1 MKKKIYPMLFVAAL
15 SLSACTEVLEP
26 NVDYGGNTFIN
37 DYSALVDAVNNLNK
51 TLQERFDALNQLL
64 KSNMV
69 DIKLAIDSNT
79 GAIKVL
85 SEKTEQGLKDVNT
98 SIFNG
103 FTTLSGKIDE
113 QGKSIVVAMNN
124 NGELL
129 RLQIDETGKL
139 LSTSLLNS
147 TDAIVKAI
155 NDQTKSLEERFAIL
169 DASLKAGFTDVKV
182 SVDKNTGAITLLDKN
197 TNASLEKINGSL
209 TNGFKLLK
217 EQISTTGN
225 DVIYA
230 LDNNGNLLRVEL
242 GKQQEALSA
251 TIVGQTTKLIAAIN
265 DQTSTLDKRIE
276 ALSTV
281 VETGLKNVVIS
292 VDKNT
297 GAITLLDKNTQ
308 ASLNGINV
316 SLGKIDGTLISGFQA
331 IKTEISDTGGKII
344 TALNSNGNLLR
355 LELDKQQKLLS
366 ATIVTQT
373 DKLAQAINDQT
384 ASLSSRFE
392 ALTTA
397 LSTGLA
403 DIKVEID
410 KNTGA
415 IKTLDIHTQASL
427 GTLNTTILNGFKK
440 LNETV
445 DNKGK
450 KIVTAIGT
458 QTAAIGTQT
467 EAIKKQGELLRM
479 TITTSGKL
487 IAAEIV
493 GSINTLNFILASQ
506 NVLLSSKLDAINT
519 TIFSGLAKVTAQES
533 NINKTLDLRLTAI
546 DTQLKGTN
554 TELQNANAQLK
565 TLNTT
570 LKTLNGNLVSG
581 FTTVENSINKM
592 SGELSVKLADNK
604 TAIVNMEGS
613 MKDNLKSLKD
623 AVDKQGGDIVTA
635 IDKNGVVVAAA
646 IDNNGKVISEA
657 ITTQGGEIKGAINNN
672 TEQIGLKIVGVV
684 DAITK
689 QTADLNQAI
698 KDGTASV
705 VASNGEL
712 KTAIEKAIKSLEN
725 KQDANAKTQI
735 DLLKKMLADNGIYK
749 NPGDNSSIYVDPRL
763 WAAIQYTDLG
773 GVIANM
779 LTVAEEPSLTYSAAY
794 AIRNNELE
802 NVATM
807 VWAEK
812 IGKGSA
818 TLAAGTLQPMDLANG
833 KQVIRVTKVISSIT
847 YRFTSRSTSFD
858 RKIVK
863 INYIDSEGKL
873 AITPNSMDVTKTFK
887 TYNNGIITSL
897 VKCNIYLEPNGTV
910 TSIPE
915 YTWPE

>member
-209 TNGFKLLK
+209 TDGFKLLK

-251 TIVGQTTKLIAAIN
+251 TIVGQTAKLIAAIN
-265 DQTSTLDKRIE
+265 DQTSTLDKRIK

-281 VETGLKNVVIS
+281 VETGLKNVVVS

-308 ASLNGINV
+308 VSLNGINM

-331 IKTEISDTGGKII
+331 IKTEISTTGGNII
-344 TALNSNGNLLR
+344 TALDKNGNLLR

-373 DKLAQAINDQT
+373 NKLAKAINDQT
-384 ASLSSRFE
+384 ASLSSRFK
-392 ALTTA
+392 ALTIA
-397 LSTGLA
+397 LSTGLVG
-403 DIKVEID
+403 IMLEID

-415 IKTLDIHTQASL
+415 IKTLDTNTQASL
-427 GTLNTTILNGFKK
+427 GTLNTTILNGFNK

-445 DNKGK
+445 DDKGN

-458 QTAAIGTQT
+458 QTDAIGTQT
-467 EAIKKQGELLRM
+467 EAIKKQGKLLRM
-479 TITTSGKL
+479 TITKSGKL

-493 GSINTLNFILASQ
+493 GSIDTLNATLASQ
-506 NVLLSSKLDAINT
+506 NTLLESKLNAINT
-519 TIFSGLAKVTAQES
+519 AISSGLAKVTAEERR
-533 NINKTLDLRLTAI
+533 IGRTLLFGLTAI
-546 DTQLKGTN
+546 NIQLQGTN
-554 TELQNANAQLK
+554 TELQNTNAQLK

-570 LKTLNGNLVSG
+570 LKKLNKNLVSG
-581 FTTVENSINKM
+581 FKTVANSINNM
-592 SGELSVKLADNK
+592 SGELSVKLADNT

-613 MKDNLKSLKD
+613 MKNNLKSLKD

-635 IDKNGVVVAAA
+635 IGKNGEVVVAA
-646 IDNNGKVISEA
+646 IDKNGDVISTA
-657 ITTQGGEIKGAINNN
+657 IG
-672 TEQIGLKIVGVV
+672 GVV

-689 QTADLNQAI
+689 QTADLNKAI
-698 KDGTASV
+698 TDGTASV
-705 VASNGEL
+705 VASNGKL
-712 KTAIEKAIKSLEN
+712 KTAIEDAIKSLEN

-749 NPGDNSSIYVDPRL
+749 IPGDNSSIYVDPRL
-763 WAAIQYTDLG
+763 WEAIQYTDLG

-779 LTVAEEPSLTYSAAY
+779 LAVAEEPSLYYSAAY
-794 AIRNNELE
+794 AIRDNELE
-802 NVATM
+802 NVSTM
-807 VWAEK
+807 ITFEK
-812 IGKGSA
+812 TGNGPA

-833 KQVIRVTKVISSIT
+833 KQVIRVTKVIPYIT
-847 YRFTSRSTSFD
+847 YRFTSSD
-858 RKIVK
+858 KKIVR
-863 INYIDSEGKL
+863 INYIDSNGKL
-873 AITPNSMDVTKTFK
+873 AMNSYDTEVTKTFV
-887 TYNNGIITSL
+887 TYANGIITSL
-897 VKCNIYLEPNGTV
+897 VKCNIYLEPNATV

>member
-64 KSNMV
+64 KGNMV

-209 TNGFKLLK
+209 TDGFKLLK

-265 DQTSTLDKRIE
+265 DQTSTLAKRIE

-281 VETGLKNVVIS
+281 VETGLKNVVVS

-297 GAITLLDKNTQ
+297 GAITLLDTNTQ
-308 ASLNGINV
+308 VSLNGINM
-316 SLGKIDGTLISGFQA
+316 SLGKIDGTLVSGFQA
-331 IKTEISDTGGKII
+331 IKTEISTTGGNII
-344 TALNSNGNLLR
+344 TALDKNGNLLR

-373 DKLAQAINDQT
+373 NKLAKAINDQT
-384 ASLSSRFE
+384 ASLSSRFK
-392 ALTTA
+392 ALTFA
-397 LSTGLA
+397 LSTGLVG
-403 DIKVEID
+403 IMLEID

-415 IKTLDIHTQASL
+415 IKTLDTNTQASL
-427 GTLNTTILNGFKK
+427 GTLNTTILNGFNK

-445 DNKGK
+445 DDKGN

-458 QTAAIGTQT
+458 QTDAIGTQT
-467 EAIKKQGELLRM
+467 EAIKKQGKLLRM
-479 TITTSGKL
+479 TITKSGKL

-493 GSINTLNFILASQ
+493 GSIDTLNATLASQ
-506 NVLLSSKLDAINT
+506 NTLLESKLDAINT
-519 TIFSGLAKVTAQES
+519 AISSGLAKVTAEERR
-533 NINKTLDLRLTAI
+533 IGRTLLFGLTAI
-546 DTQLKGTN
+546 NIQLQGTN
-554 TELQNANAQLK
+554 TELQNTNAQLK

-570 LKTLNGNLVSG
+570 LKKLNKNLVSG
-581 FTTVENSINKM
+581 FKTVANSINNM
-592 SGELSVKLADNK
+592 SGELSVKLADNT

-613 MKDNLKSLKD
+613 MKNNLKSLKD

-635 IDKNGVVVAAA
+635 IGKNGEVVVAA
-646 IDNNGKVISEA
+646 IDKNGNVISTA
-657 ITTQGGEIKGAINNN
+657 IG
-672 TEQIGLKIVGVV
+672 GVV

-689 QTADLNQAI
+689 QTADLNKAI
-698 KDGTASV
+698 TDGTASV
-705 VASNGEL
+705 VASNGKL
-712 KTAIEKAIKSLEN
+712 KTAIEDAIKSLEN

-749 NPGDNSSIYVDPRL
+749 NPADNSSIYVDPSL
-763 WAAIQYTDLG
+763 WEAIQYTDLG

-779 LTVAEEPSLTYSAAY
+779 LTVAEEPSLYYSAAY
-794 AIRNNELE
+794 AIRDNELE
-802 NVATM
+802 NQSTM
-807 VWAEK
+807 ITFEK
-812 IGKGSA
+812 IGNGPA

-833 KQVIRVTKVISSIT
+833 KQVIRVTKVIPYIT
-847 YRFTSRSTSFD
+847 YRFTSSD
-858 RKIVK
+858 KKIVR
-863 INYIDSEGKL
+863 INYIDSNGKL
-873 AITPNSMDVTKTFK
+873 AMEPDAKEVTKTFV
-887 TYNNGIITSL
+887 TYANGIITPV
-897 VKCNIYLEPNGTV
+897 VKCNIYLEPNATV

>member
-64 KSNMV
+64 KGNMV

-209 TNGFKLLK
+209 TDGFKLLK

-265 DQTSTLDKRIE
+265 DQTSTLDKRIK

-281 VETGLKNVVIS
+281 VETGLKNVVVS

-297 GAITLLDKNTQ
+297 GAITLLDTNTQ
-308 ASLNGINV
+308 VSLNGINM

-331 IKTEISDTGGKII
+331 IKTEISTTGGNII
-344 TALNSNGNLLR
+344 TALDKNGNLLR

-373 DKLAQAINDQT
+373 NKLAKAINDQT
-384 ASLSSRFE
+384 ASLSSRFK
-392 ALTTA
+392 ALTLA
-397 LSTGLA
+397 LSTGLVG
-403 DIKVEID
+403 IMVEIN

-415 IKTLDIHTQASL
+415 IKTLDTHTQASL
-427 GTLNTTILNGFKK
+427 GTLNTTILNGFNK

-445 DNKGK
+445 DDKGN

-458 QTAAIGTQT
+458 QTDAIGTQT
-467 EAIKKQGELLRM
+467 EAIKKQGKLLRM
-479 TITTSGKL
+479 TITKSGKL

-493 GSINTLNFILASQ
+493 GSIDTLNATLESQ
-506 NVLLSSKLDAINT
+506 NALLESKLEAINT
-519 TIFSGLAKVTAQES
+519 AISSGLAKVTAQERR
-533 NINKTLDLRLTAI
+533 INRTLDLRLTAI
-546 DTQLKGTN
+546 DTQLQGTN

-565 TLNTT
+565 KLNTT
-570 LKTLNGNLVSG
+570 LKKLNKNLVSG
-581 FTTVENSINKM
+581 FKTVANSINKM
-592 SGELSVKLADNK
+592 SGELSVKLADNT

-635 IDKNGVVVAAA
+635 IGKNGEVVATAIDKNG
-646 IDNNGKVISEA
+646 NVISTA
-657 ITTQGGEIKGAINNN
+657 IG
-672 TEQIGLKIVGVV
+672 GVV

-689 QTADLNQAI
+689 QTADLNKAI
-698 KDGTASV
+698 TDGTASV
-705 VASNGEL
+705 VASNGKL
-712 KTAIEKAIKSLEN
+712 KTAIEDAIKSLEN

-749 NPGDNSSIYVDPRL
+749 IPGDNSSIYVDPRL
-763 WAAIQYTDLG
+763 WEAIQYTDLG

-779 LTVAEEPSLTYSAAY
+779 LTVAEEPSLTYSAVY
-794 AIRNNELE
+794 AIRDNEWE
-802 NVATM
+802 NASTM

-812 IGKGSA
+812 TGNGPA

-833 KQVIRVTKVISSIT
+833 KQVIRVTKVIPYVT
-847 YRFTSRSTSFD
+847 YRFTSFD
-858 RKIVK
+858 RKIK
-863 INYIDSEGKL
+863 SIFYIDSDGKL
-873 AITPNSMDVTKTFK
+873 MKMTSAMDVTMTFR
-887 TYNNGIITSL
+887 TYNNGIITSP
-897 VKCNIYLEPNGTV
+897 VKCNIYLEPNATV
-910 TSIPE
+910 TIMPQ

>member
-64 KSNMV
+64 KGNMV

-209 TNGFKLLK
+209 TDGFKLLK

-265 DQTSTLDKRIE
+265 DQTSTLDKRIK

-281 VETGLKNVVIS
+281 VETGLKNVVVS

-308 ASLNGINV
+308 ISLNGINM

-331 IKTEISDTGGKII
+331 IKTEISTTGGNIV
-344 TALNSNGNLLR
+344 TALDKNGNLLR

-373 DKLAQAINDQT
+373 NKLAKAINDQT
-384 ASLSSRFE
+384 ASLSSRFK
-392 ALTTA
+392 ALTIA
-397 LSTGLA
+397 LSTGLVG
-403 DIKVEID
+403 IMLEID

-415 IKTLDIHTQASL
+415 IKTLDTHTQASL
-427 GTLNTTILNGFKK
+427 GTLNTTILNGFNK

-445 DNKGK
+445 DDKGN

-458 QTAAIGTQT
+458 QTDAIGTQT
-467 EAIKKQGELLRM
+467 EAIKKQGKLLRM
-479 TITTSGKL
+479 TITKSGKL

-493 GSINTLNFILASQ
+493 GSIDTLNATLASQ
-506 NVLLSSKLDAINT
+506 NTLLESKLNAINT
-519 TIFSGLAKVTAQES
+519 AISSGLAKVTAEERR
-533 NINKTLDLRLTAI
+533 IGRTLLFGLTAI
-546 DTQLKGTN
+546 NIQLQGTN
-554 TELQNANAQLK
+554 TELQNTNAQLK

-570 LKTLNGNLVSG
+570 LKKLNKNLVSG
-581 FTTVENSINKM
+581 FKTVANSINNM
-592 SGELSVKLADNK
+592 SGELSVKLADNT

-613 MKDNLKSLKD
+613 MKNNLKSLKD

-635 IDKNGVVVAAA
+635 IGKNGEVVVAA
-646 IDNNGKVISEA
+646 IDKNGDVISTA
-657 ITTQGGEIKGAINNN
+657 IG
-672 TEQIGLKIVGVV
+672 GVV

-689 QTADLNQAI
+689 QTADLNKAI
-698 KDGTASV
+698 TDGTASV
-705 VASNGEL
+705 VASNGKL
-712 KTAIEKAIKSLEN
+712 KTAIEDAIKSLEN

-749 NPGDNSSIYVDPRL
+749 IPGDNSSIYVDPRL
-763 WAAIQYTDLG
+763 WEAIQYTDLG

-779 LTVAEEPSLTYSAAY
+779 LAVAEEPSLYYSAAY
-794 AIRNNELE
+794 AIRDNELE
-802 NVATM
+802 NVSTM
-807 VWAEK
+807 ITFEK
-812 IGKGSA
+812 TGNGPA

-833 KQVIRVTKVISSIT
+833 KQVIRVTKVIPYIT
-847 YRFTSRSTSFD
+847 YRFTSSD
-858 RKIVK
+858 KKIVR
-863 INYIDSEGKL
+863 INYIDSNGKL
-873 AITPNSMDVTKTFK
+873 AMNSYDTEVTKTFT
-887 TYNNGIITSL
+887 TYANGIITPV
-897 VKCNIYLEPNGTV
+897 VKCNIYLEPNATV
-910 TSIPE
+910 TSIPD

>member
-209 TNGFKLLK
+209 TDGFKLLK

-265 DQTSTLDKRIE
+265 DQTSTLDKRIK

-281 VETGLKNVVIS
+281 VETGLKNVVVS

-297 GAITLLDKNTQ
+297 GAITLLDTNTQ
-308 ASLNGINV
+308 VSLNGINM

-331 IKTEISDTGGKII
+331 IKTEISTTGGNII
-344 TALNSNGNLLR
+344 TALDKNGNLLR

-373 DKLAQAINDQT
+373 NKLAKAINDQT
-384 ASLSSRFE
+384 ASLSSRFK
-392 ALTTA
+392 ALTFA

-403 DIKVEID
+403 GIMLEID

-415 IKTLDIHTQASL
+415 IKTLDTHTQASL
-427 GTLNTTILNGFKK
+427 GTLNTTILNGFNK

-445 DNKGK
+445 DDKGN

-458 QTAAIGTQT
+458 QTDAIGTQT
-467 EAIKKQGELLRM
+467 EAIKKQGKLLRM
-479 TITTSGKL
+479 TITKSGKL

-493 GSINTLNFILASQ
+493 GSIDTLNATLASQ
-506 NVLLSSKLDAINT
+506 NTLLESKLNAINT
-519 TIFSGLAKVTAQES
+519 AISSGLAKVTAEERR
-533 NINKTLDLRLTAI
+533 IGRTLLFGLTAI
-546 DTQLKGTN
+546 NIQLQGTN
-554 TELQNANAQLK
+554 TELQNTNAQLK

-570 LKTLNGNLVSG
+570 LKKLNKNLVSG
-581 FTTVENSINKM
+581 FKTVANSINKM
-592 SGELSVKLADNK
+592 SGELSVKLADNT

-613 MKDNLKSLKD
+613 MKNNLKSLKD

-635 IDKNGVVVAAA
+635 IDKNGKVVVAA
-646 IDNNGKVISEA
+646 IDKNGNVISTA
-657 ITTQGGEIKGAINNN
+657 IG
-672 TEQIGLKIVGVV
+672 GVV

-689 QTADLNQAI
+689 QTADLNKAI
-698 KDGTASV
+698 TDGTASV

-735 DLLKKMLADNGIYK
+735 ELLKKMLADNGIYK
-749 NPGDNSSIYVDPRL
+749 NPDDNSSIYVDPSL
-763 WAAIQYTDLG
+763 WQVIQNTDLHN
-773 GVIANM
+773 VIAKM
-779 LTVAEEPSLTYSAAY
+779 LTLAEEPSLTYSAAY
-794 AIRNNELE
+794 AVRDNEWE
-802 NVATM
+802 NVSAM
-807 VWAEK
+807 VRAEK
-812 IGKGSA
+812 IENGPA

-833 KQVIRVTKVISSIT
+833 KQVIRVTKVISYIR
-847 YRFTSRSTSFD
+847 YRFISFD
-858 RKIVK
+858 KNIER
-863 INYIDSEGKL
+863 INYIDSRGKL
-873 AITPNSMDVTKTFK
+873 GATASSTSVSMPFY
-887 TYNNGIITSL
+887 TYVNGIITSL
-897 VKCNIYLEPNGTV
+897 VKCNIYLEPNAAV

>member
-209 TNGFKLLK
+209 TDGFKLLK

-265 DQTSTLDKRIE
+265 DQTSTLDKRIK

-281 VETGLKNVVIS
+281 VETGLKNVVAS

-308 ASLNGINV
+308 VSLNGINM

-331 IKTEISDTGGKII
+331 IKTEISTTGGNII
-344 TALNSNGNLLR
+344 TALDKNGNLLR

-373 DKLAQAINDQT
+373 DKLAKAINDQT

-415 IKTLDIHTQASL
+415 IKTLDTNTQASL
-427 GTLNTTILNGFKK
+427 GTLNTTILNGFNK

-445 DNKGK
+445 DDKGN

-458 QTAAIGTQT
+458 QTDAIGTQT
-467 EAIKKQGELLRM
+467 EAIKKQGKLLRM
-479 TITTSGKL
+479 TITKSGKL
-487 IAAEIV
+487 IATEIV
-493 GSINTLNFILASQ
+493 GSINTLNATLASQ
-506 NVLLSSKLDAINT
+506 NALLESKLDAINT
-519 TIFSGLAKVTAQES
+519 AISSGLAKVTAEERR
-533 NINKTLDLRLTAI
+533 IGRTLLFGLTAI
-546 DTQLKGTN
+546 NIQLKGTN

-570 LKTLNGNLVSG
+570 LKDLNKNLVSG
-581 FTTVENSINKM
+581 FKTVGNSINKM
-592 SGELSVKLADNK
+592 SGELSVKLADNT

-635 IDKNGVVVAAA
+635 IDKNGKVVVAA
-646 IDNNGKVISEA
+646 IDKNGNVISTA
-657 ITTQGGEIKGAINNN
+657 IA
-672 TEQIGLKIVGVV
+672 GVV

-689 QTADLNQAI
+689 QTADLNKAI

-749 NPGDNSSIYVDPRL
+749 NPDDNSSIYVDPRL
-763 WAAIQYTDLG
+763 WDVIYYSDLRE
-773 GVIANM
+773 VIAKM

-794 AIRNNELE
+794 AIRDNELE
-802 NVATM
+802 NVSTM

-812 IGKGSA
+812 TGNGPA

-833 KQVIRVTKVISSIT
+833 KQVIRVTKVIPYIK
-847 YRFTSRSTSFD
+847 YRFTSSD
-858 RKIVK
+858 KKIVW
-863 INYIDSEGKL
+863 INYIDSNGKL
-873 AITPNSMDVTKTFK
+873 RVTSDSKDVSMTFA
-887 TYNNGIITSL
+887 TYANGIITSV
-897 VKCNIYLEPNGTV
+897 VKCNIYLEPNATV

>member
-209 TNGFKLLK
+209 TDGFKLLK

-308 ASLNGINV
+308 VSLNGINV

-331 IKTEISDTGGKII
+331 IRTEISTTGGKII
-344 TALNSNGNLLR
+344 TALDSNGNLLR
-355 LELDKQQKLLS
+355 LELDKQQNLLS

-373 DKLAQAINDQT
+373 NKLAQAINDQT

-415 IKTLDIHTQASL
+415 IKTLDTNTQASL
-427 GTLNTTILNGFKK
+427 GTLNTTILNGFNT

-445 DNKGK
+445 DNKGN

-458 QTAAIGTQT
+458 QTD
-467 EAIKKQGELLRM
+467 AIKKQGELLRM
-479 TITTSGKL
+479 TITKSGNL

-519 TIFSGLAKVTAQES
+519 TIFSGLAMVTALES

-581 FTTVENSINKM
+581 FKTVENSINKM
-592 SGELSVKLADNK
+592 SGELSVKLADNT

-623 AVDKQGGDIVTA
+623 AVDEQGGKIVTA
-635 IDKNGVVVAAA
+635 IDNNGVVVAAA
-646 IDNNGKVISEA
+646 INKNGKVISKA

-684 DAITK
+684 NAIKK
-689 QTADLNQAI
+689 QTADLNKAI

-705 VASNGEL
+705 VASNGKL
-712 KTAIEKAIKSLEN
+712 KTAIEKAIKSLES

-763 WAAIQYTDLG
+763 WEAIQYTDLG

-779 LTVAEEPSLTYSAAY
+779 LTVAEEPSLYYSAAY

-802 NVATM
+802 NVSTM

-833 KQVIRVTKVISSIT
+833 KQVIRVTKVIPYIK
-847 YRFTSRSTSFD
+847 YRFTSSD
-858 RKIVK
+858 RKIRE
-863 INYIDSEGKL
+863 IYYIDSEGKSIKSFS
-873 AITPNSMDVTKTFK
+873 AKEVEMAFK

-897 VKCNIYLEPNGTV
+897 VKCNIYLQPNWFIGTM
-910 TSIPE
+910 PD

>member
-64 KSNMV
+64 KGNMV

-209 TNGFKLLK
+209 TDGFKLLK

-265 DQTSTLDKRIE
+265 DQTSTLDKRIK

-281 VETGLKNVVIS
+281 VETGLKNVVVS

-308 ASLNGINV
+308 VSLNGINM

-331 IKTEISDTGGKII
+331 IKTEISTTGGNII
-344 TALNSNGNLLR
+344 TALDKNGNLLR

-366 ATIVTQT
+366 ATIVAQT
-373 DKLAQAINDQT
+373 DKLAKAINDQT

-415 IKTLDIHTQASL
+415 IKTLDTNTQASL
-427 GTLNTTILNGFKK
+427 GTLNTTILNGFNK

-445 DNKGK
+445 DDKGN

-458 QTAAIGTQT
+458 QTDAIGTQT
-467 EAIKKQGELLRM
+467 EAIKKQGKLLRM
-479 TITTSGKL
+479 TITKSGKL
-487 IAAEIV
+487 IATEIV
-493 GSINTLNFILASQ
+493 GSINTLNATLASQ
-506 NVLLSSKLDAINT
+506 NALLESKLDAINT
-519 TIFSGLAKVTAQES
+519 AISSGLAKVTAEERR
-533 NINKTLDLRLTAI
+533 IGRTLLFGLTAI
-546 DTQLKGTN
+546 NIQLKGTN

-570 LKTLNGNLVSG
+570 LKDLNKNLVSG
-581 FTTVENSINKM
+581 FKTVGNSINKM
-592 SGELSVKLADNK
+592 SGELSVKLADN
-604 TAIVNMEGS
+604 TNAIVNMEGS

-635 IDKNGVVVAAA
+635 INKNGEVVATAIDKNG
-646 IDNNGKVISEA
+646 NVISTA
-657 ITTQGGEIKGAINNN
+657 
-672 TEQIGLKIVGVV
+672 IVGVV
-684 DAITK
+684 DAIKK
-689 QTADLNQAI
+689 QTADLNKAI
-698 KDGTASV
+698 TDGTASV

-712 KTAIEKAIKSLEN
+712 KTAIEKAIKSLED

-735 DLLKKMLADNGIYK
+735 ELLKKMLADNGIYK
-749 NPGDNSSIYVDPRL
+749 NPDDNSSIYVDPRL
-763 WAAIQYTDLG
+763 WQVIQNTDLHN
-773 GVIANM
+773 VIAKM
-779 LTVAEEPSLTYSAAY
+779 LTLAEEPSLTYSAEY
-794 AIRNNELE
+794 AIRDNEWE
-802 NVATM
+802 NASTM

-812 IGKGSA
+812 IGNGPA

-833 KQVIRVTKVISSIT
+833 KQVIRVTKVIPYIT
-847 YRFTSRSTSFD
+847 YRFTSFD
-858 RKIVK
+858 KNIKRI
-863 INYIDSEGKL
+863 YFIDSRGK
-873 AITPNSMDVTKTFK
+873 AGVTSDSKDVRMTFI
-887 TYNNGIITSL
+887 TYNDGIITSL
-897 VKCNIYLEPNGTV
+897 VKCNIYLEPNATV

>member
-1 MKKKIYPMLFVAAL
+1 MLFVAAL

-79 GAIKVL
+79 GAIKIL

-209 TNGFKLLK
+209 TDGFKLLK

-265 DQTSTLDKRIE
+265 DQTSTLDKRIK

-281 VETGLKNVVIS
+281 VETGLKNVVVS

-297 GAITLLDKNTQ
+297 GAITLLDTNTQ
-308 ASLNGINV
+308 VSLNGINM

-331 IKTEISDTGGKII
+331 IKTEISTTGGNIV
-344 TALNSNGNLLR
+344 TALDKNGNLLR

-373 DKLAQAINDQT
+373 DKLAKAINDQT

-415 IKTLDIHTQASL
+415 IKTLDTNTQASL
-427 GTLNTTILNGFKK
+427 GTLNTTILNGFNK

-445 DNKGK
+445 DDKGN

-458 QTAAIGTQT
+458 QTDAIGTQT
-467 EAIKKQGELLRM
+467 EAIKKQGKLLRM
-479 TITTSGKL
+479 TITKSGKL
-487 IAAEIV
+487 IATEIV
-493 GSINTLNFILASQ
+493 GSINTLNATLASQ
-506 NVLLSSKLDAINT
+506 NALLESKLDAINT
-519 TIFSGLAKVTAQES
+519 AISSGLAKVTAEERR
-533 NINKTLDLRLTAI
+533 IGRTLLFGLTAI
-546 DTQLKGTN
+546 NIQLKGTN

-570 LKTLNGNLVSG
+570 LKDLNKNLVSG
-581 FTTVENSINKM
+581 FKTVGNSINKM
-592 SGELSVKLADNK
+592 SGELSVKLADNT

-613 MKDNLKSLKD
+613 MKNNLKSLKD

-635 IDKNGVVVAAA
+635 IDKNGKVVAAA
-646 IDNNGKVISEA
+646 IDKNGNVISTA
-657 ITTQGGEIKGAINNN
+657 IA
-672 TEQIGLKIVGVV
+672 GVV

-689 QTADLNQAI
+689 QTADLNKAI
-698 KDGTASV
+698 TDGTASV

-712 KTAIEKAIKSLEN
+712 KTAIVDAIKSLEN
-725 KQDANAKTQI
+725 KQDANAKEQI
-735 DLLKKMLADNGIYK
+735 ELLKKMLADNGIYK
-749 NPGDNSSIYVDPRL
+749 NPDDNSSIYVDPRL
-763 WAAIQYTDLG
+763 WQVIQNTDLHN
-773 GVIANM
+773 VIAKM
-779 LTVAEEPSLTYSAAY
+779 LTLAEEPSLTYSAAY
-794 AIRNNELE
+794 AVRDNELE
-802 NVATM
+802 NVSTM

-812 IGKGSA
+812 IENGPA

-833 KQVIRVTKVISSIT
+833 KQVIRVTKVISYIR
-847 YRFTSRSTSFD
+847 YRFISFD
-858 RKIVK
+858 KNIER
-863 INYIDSEGKL
+863 INYIDSRGKL
-873 AITPNSMDVTKTFK
+873 GATTSSTSVSMPFY
-887 TYNNGIITSL
+887 TYANGIITSL
-897 VKCNIYLEPNGTV
+897 VKCNIYLEPNATV
-910 TSIPE
+910 TSIPD

>member
-209 TNGFKLLK
+209 TDGFKLLK

-265 DQTSTLDKRIE
+265 DQTSTLDKRIK

-281 VETGLKNVVIS
+281 VETGLKNVVVS

-308 ASLNGINV
+308 VSLNGINM

-331 IKTEISDTGGKII
+331 IKTEISTTGGNII
-344 TALNSNGNLLR
+344 TALDKNGNLLR

-373 DKLAQAINDQT
+373 NKLAKAINDQT
-384 ASLSSRFE
+384 ASLSSRFK
-392 ALTTA
+392 ALTIA
-397 LSTGLA
+397 LSTGLVG
-403 DIKVEID
+403 IMLEID

-415 IKTLDIHTQASL
+415 IKTLDTNTQASL
-427 GTLNTTILNGFKK
+427 GTLNTTILNGFNK

-445 DNKGK
+445 DDKGN

-458 QTAAIGTQT
+458 QTDAIGTQT
-467 EAIKKQGELLRM
+467 EAIKKQGKLLRM
-479 TITTSGKL
+479 TITKSGKL

-493 GSINTLNFILASQ
+493 GSIDTLNATLASQ
-506 NVLLSSKLDAINT
+506 NTLLESKLNAINT
-519 TIFSGLAKVTAQES
+519 AISSGLAKVTAEERR
-533 NINKTLDLRLTAI
+533 IGRTLLFGLTAI
-546 DTQLKGTN
+546 NIQLQGTN
-554 TELQNANAQLK
+554 TELQNTNAQLK

-570 LKTLNGNLVSG
+570 LKKLNKNLVSG
-581 FTTVENSINKM
+581 FKTVANSINNM
-592 SGELSVKLADNK
+592 SGELSVKLADNT

-613 MKDNLKSLKD
+613 MKNNLKSLKD

-635 IDKNGVVVAAA
+635 IGKNGEVVVAA
-646 IDNNGKVISEA
+646 IDKNGDVISTA
-657 ITTQGGEIKGAINNN
+657 IG
-672 TEQIGLKIVGVV
+672 GVV

-689 QTADLNQAI
+689 QTADLNKAI
-698 KDGTASV
+698 TDGTASV
-705 VASNGEL
+705 VASNGKL
-712 KTAIEKAIKSLEN
+712 KTAIEDAIKSLEN

-749 NPGDNSSIYVDPRL
+749 IPGDNSSIYVDPRL
-763 WAAIQYTDLG
+763 WEAIQYTDLG

-779 LTVAEEPSLTYSAAY
+779 LAVAEEPSLYYSAAY
-794 AIRNNELE
+794 AIRDNELE
-802 NVATM
+802 NVSTM
-807 VWAEK
+807 ITFEK
-812 IGKGSA
+812 TGNGPA

-833 KQVIRVTKVISSIT
+833 KQVIRVTKVIPYIT
-847 YRFTSRSTSFD
+847 YRFTSSD
-858 RKIVK
+858 KKIVR
-863 INYIDSEGKL
+863 INYIDSNGKL
-873 AITPNSMDVTKTFK
+873 AMNSYDTEVTRTFV
-887 TYNNGIITSL
+887 TYANGIITPV
-897 VKCNIYLEPNGTV
+897 VKCNIYLEPNATV
-910 TSIPE
+910 TSIPD

>member
-265 DQTSTLDKRIE
+265 DQTSTLDKRIK

-281 VETGLKNVVIS
+281 VETGLKNVVVS

-308 ASLNGINV
+308 VSLNGINM

-331 IKTEISDTGGKII
+331 IKTEISTTGGNII
-344 TALNSNGNLLR
+344 TALDNNGNLLR

-366 ATIVTQT
+366 ATIVAQT
-373 DKLAQAINDQT
+373 DKLAKAINDQT

-415 IKTLDIHTQASL
+415 IKTLDTNTQASL
-427 GTLNTTILNGFKK
+427 GTLNTTILNGFNK

-445 DNKGK
+445 DDKGN

-458 QTAAIGTQT
+458 QTDAIGTQT
-467 EAIKKQGELLRM
+467 EAIKKQGKLLRM
-479 TITTSGKL
+479 TITKSGKL
-487 IAAEIV
+487 IATEIV
-493 GSINTLNFILASQ
+493 GSINTLNATLASQ
-506 NVLLSSKLDAINT
+506 NALLESKLDAINT
-519 TIFSGLAKVTAQES
+519 AISSGLAKVTAEERR
-533 NINKTLDLRLTAI
+533 IGRTLLFGLTAI
-546 DTQLKGTN
+546 NIQLKGTN

-570 LKTLNGNLVSG
+570 LEDLNKNLVSG
-581 FTTVENSINKM
+581 FKTVANSINKM
-592 SGELSVKLADNK
+592 SGELSVKLADN
-604 TAIVNMEGS
+604 TNAIVNMEGS

-635 IDKNGVVVAAA
+635 IDKNGKVVVAA
-646 IDNNGKVISEA
+646 IDKNGNVISTA
-657 ITTQGGEIKGAINNN
+657 IA
-672 TEQIGLKIVGVV
+672 GVV

-689 QTADLNQAI
+689 QTADLNKAI

-725 KQDANAKTQI
+725 KQDANAKMQI
-735 DLLKKMLADNGIYK
+735 ELLKKMLADNGIYK
-749 NPGDNSSIYVDPRL
+749 NPDDNSSIYVDPRL
-763 WAAIQYTDLG
+763 WQVIQNTDLHN
-773 GVIANM
+773 VIAKM
-779 LTVAEEPSLTYSAAY
+779 LTLAEEPSLTYSAAY
-794 AIRNNELE
+794 AVRDNELE
-802 NVATM
+802 NVSTM

-812 IGKGSA
+812 IENGPA

-833 KQVIRVTKVISSIT
+833 KQVIRVTKVISYIR
-847 YRFTSRSTSFD
+847 YRFISFD
-858 RKIVK
+858 KNIER
-863 INYIDSEGKL
+863 INYIDSRGKL
-873 AITPNSMDVTKTFK
+873 GATTSSTSVSMPFI

-897 VKCNIYLEPNGTV
+897 VKCNIYLEPNATV

>member
-64 KSNMV
+64 KGNMV

-209 TNGFKLLK
+209 TDGFKLLK

-265 DQTSTLDKRIE
+265 DQTSTLGKRIE

-281 VETGLKNVVIS
+281 VETGLKNVVVS

-297 GAITLLDKNTQ
+297 GAITLLDTNTQ
-308 ASLNGINV
+308 VSLNGINM

-331 IKTEISDTGGKII
+331 IKTEISTTGGNII
-344 TALNSNGNLLR
+344 TALDKNGNLLR

-373 DKLAQAINDQT
+373 NKLAKAINDQT

-415 IKTLDIHTQASL
+415 IKTLDTNTQASL
-427 GTLNTTILNGFKK
+427 GTLNTTILNGFNK

-445 DNKGK
+445 DDKGN

-458 QTAAIGTQT
+458 QTDAIGTQT
-467 EAIKKQGELLRM
+467 EAIKKQGKLLRM
-479 TITTSGKL
+479 TITKSGKL
-487 IAAEIV
+487 IATEIV
-493 GSINTLNFILASQ
+493 GSINTLNATLASQ
-506 NVLLSSKLDAINT
+506 NALLESKLDAINT
-519 TIFSGLAKVTAQES
+519 AISSGLAKVTAEERR
-533 NINKTLDLRLTAI
+533 IGRTLLFGLTAI
-546 DTQLKGTN
+546 NIQLKGTN

-570 LKTLNGNLVSG
+570 LKDLNKNLVSG
-581 FTTVENSINKM
+581 FKTVGNSINKM
-592 SGELSVKLADNK
+592 SGELSVKLADNT

-613 MKDNLKSLKD
+613 MKNNLKSLKD

-635 IDKNGVVVAAA
+635 IDKNGKVVAAA
-646 IDNNGKVISEA
+646 IDKNGNVISTA
-657 ITTQGGEIKGAINNN
+657 IA
-672 TEQIGLKIVGVV
+672 GVV

-689 QTADLNQAI
+689 QTADLNKAI
-698 KDGTASV
+698 TDGTASV

-712 KTAIEKAIKSLEN
+712 KTAIVDAIKSLEN
-725 KQDANAKTQI
+725 KQDANAKEQI
-735 DLLKKMLADNGIYK
+735 ELLKKMLADNGIYK
-749 NPGDNSSIYVDPRL
+749 NPDDNSSIYVDPRL
-763 WAAIQYTDLG
+763 WQVIQNTDLHN
-773 GVIANM
+773 VIAKM
-779 LTVAEEPSLTYSAAY
+779 LTLAEEPSLTYSAAY
-794 AIRNNELE
+794 AVRDNELE
-802 NVATM
+802 NVSTM

-812 IGKGSA
+812 IENGPA

-833 KQVIRVTKVISSIT
+833 KQVIRVTKVISYIR
-847 YRFTSRSTSFD
+847 YRFISFD
-858 RKIVK
+858 KNIER
-863 INYIDSEGKL
+863 INYIDSRGKL
-873 AITPNSMDVTKTFK
+873 GATTSSTSVSMPFY
-887 TYNNGIITSL
+887 TYANGIITSL
-897 VKCNIYLEPNGTV
+897 VKCNIYLEPNATV
-910 TSIPE
+910 TSIPD

>member
-265 DQTSTLDKRIE
+265 DQTSTLDKRIK

-281 VETGLKNVVIS
+281 VETGLKNVVAS

-308 ASLNGINV
+308 VSLNGINM

-331 IKTEISDTGGKII
+331 IKTEISTTGGNII
-344 TALNSNGNLLR
+344 TALDKNGNLLR

-373 DKLAQAINDQT
+373 DKLAKAINDQT

-415 IKTLDIHTQASL
+415 IKTLDTNTQASL
-427 GTLNTTILNGFKK
+427 GTLNTTILNGFNK

-445 DNKGK
+445 DDKGN
-450 KIVTAIGT
+450 KIVT
-458 QTAAIGTQT
+458 AIGTQT
-467 EAIKKQGELLRM
+467 EAIKKQGKLLRM
-479 TITTSGKL
+479 TITKSGKL
-487 IAAEIV
+487 IATEIV
-493 GSINTLNFILASQ
+493 GSINTLNATLASQ
-506 NVLLSSKLDAINT
+506 NALLESKLDAINT
-519 TIFSGLAKVTAQES
+519 AISSGLAKVTAEERR
-533 NINKTLDLRLTAI
+533 IGRTLLFGLTAI
-546 DTQLKGTN
+546 NIQLKGTN

-570 LKTLNGNLVSG
+570 LKDLNKNLVSG
-581 FTTVENSINKM
+581 FKTVGNSINKM
-592 SGELSVKLADNK
+592 SGELSVKLADNT

-613 MKDNLKSLKD
+613 MKNNLKSLKD

-635 IDKNGVVVAAA
+635 IDKNGKVVVAA
-646 IDNNGKVISEA
+646 IDKNGNVISTA
-657 ITTQGGEIKGAINNN
+657 IA
-672 TEQIGLKIVGVV
+672 GVV

-689 QTADLNQAI
+689 QTADLNKAI

-725 KQDANAKTQI
+725 KQDANAKEQI
-735 DLLKKMLADNGIYK
+735 ELLKKMLADNGIYK
-749 NPGDNSSIYVDPRL
+749 NPDDNSSIYVDPSL
-763 WAAIQYTDLG
+763 WNLIYYSDLHN
-773 GVIANM
+773 VIAKM

-794 AIRNNELE
+794 AARDNELD
-802 NVATM
+802 NVSTEI
-807 VWAEK
+807 WAEK
-812 IGKGSA
+812 IGNGPA

-833 KQVIRVTKVISSIT
+833 KQVIRVTKVISNIT
-847 YRFTSRSTSFD
+847 YRFTSSD
-858 RKIVK
+858 KKIVR

-873 AITPNSMDVTKTFK
+873 AMNSYDTEVTKTFT
-887 TYNNGIITSL
+887 TYANGIITSL
-897 VKCNIYLEPNGTV
+897 VKCNIYLEPNATV

>member
-1 MKKKIYPMLFVAAL
+1 MPIRYA
-15 SLSACTEVLEP
+15 
-26 NVDYGGNTFIN
+26 
-37 DYSALVDAVNNLNK
+37 
-51 TLQERFDALNQLL
+51 
-64 KSNMV
+64 
-69 DIKLAIDSNT
+69 
-79 GAIKVL
+79 
-85 SEKTEQGLKDVNT
+85 
-98 SIFNG
+98 
-103 FTTLSGKIDE
+103 
-113 QGKSIVVAMNN
+113 
-124 NGELL
+124 
-129 RLQIDETGKL
+129 
-139 LSTSLLNS
+139 
-147 TDAIVKAI
+147 
-155 NDQTKSLEERFAIL
+155 
-169 DASLKAGFTDVKV
+169 
-182 SVDKNTGAITLLDKN
+182 LDKN
-197 TNASLEKINGSL
+197 G
-209 TNGFKLLK
+209 
-217 EQISTTGN
+217 
-225 DVIYA
+225 Y
-230 LDNNGNLLRVEL
+230 
-242 GKQQEALSA
+242 
-251 TIVGQTTKLIAAIN
+251 
-265 DQTSTLDKRIE
+265 
-276 ALSTV
+276 
-281 VETGLKNVVIS
+281 
-292 VDKNT
+292 
-297 GAITLLDKNTQ
+297 
-308 ASLNGINV
+308 
-316 SLGKIDGTLISGFQA
+316 
-331 IKTEISDTGGKII
+331 
-344 TALNSNGNLLR
+344 LLR

-366 ATIVTQT
+366 ATIVDQT
-373 DKLAQAINDQT
+373 DKLAKAINDQT

-410 KNTGA
+410 NNTGA
-415 IKTLDIHTQASL
+415 IKTLDTNTQASL
-427 GTLNTTILNGFKK
+427 GTLNTTILNGFNT
-440 LNETV
+440 LNKTV
-445 DNKGK
+445 DDRGNE
-450 KIVTAIGT
+450 IVTAIGT

-467 EAIKKQGELLRM
+467 EAIKKQGKLLRM
-479 TITTSGKL
+479 TITKSGKL

-506 NVLLSSKLDAINT
+506 NALLRSKLDAINT
-519 TIFSGLAKVTAQES
+519 TIFSGLAMVTVLES
-533 NINKTLDLRLTAI
+533 KINKTLDLRLTAI

-581 FTTVENSINKM
+581 FKTVENSINKM
-592 SGELSVKLADNK
+592 SGELSVKLANNT

-613 MKDNLKSLKD
+613 MKDNLKSLKE
-623 AVDKQGGDIVTA
+623 AVDEQGGKIVTA

-646 IDNNGKVISEA
+646 INKNGKVISKA

-672 TEQIGLKIVGVV
+672 TEQIGLAIVGVV

-698 KDGTASV
+698 TDGTASV

-712 KTAIEKAIKSLEN
+712 KTAIVNAINSLEN

-763 WAAIQYTDLG
+763 WDVINSTDLRR
-773 GVIANM
+773 VIANM
-779 LTVAEEPSLTYSAAY
+779 LTVAKEPSLTYSAAY

-807 VWAEK
+807 VWAEE

-873 AITPNSMDVTKTFK
+873 AITPNSMDVTKTFT
-887 TYNNGIITSL
+887 TYANGIITSL

>member
-209 TNGFKLLK
+209 TDGFKLLK

-265 DQTSTLDKRIE
+265 DQTSTLDKRIK

-281 VETGLKNVVIS
+281 VETGLKNVVVS
-292 VDKNT
+292 VDKNA

-308 ASLNGINV
+308 VSLNGINM

-331 IKTEISDTGGKII
+331 IKTEISTTGGNII
-344 TALNSNGNLLR
+344 TALDKNGNLLR

-373 DKLAQAINDQT
+373 NKLAKAINDQT
-384 ASLSSRFE
+384 ASLSSRFK
-392 ALTTA
+392 ALTIA
-397 LSTGLA
+397 LSTGLVG
-403 DIKVEID
+403 IMLEID

-415 IKTLDIHTQASL
+415 IKTLDTNTQASL
-427 GTLNTTILNGFKK
+427 GTLNTTILNGFNK

-445 DNKGK
+445 DDKGN

-458 QTAAIGTQT
+458 QTDAIGTQT
-467 EAIKKQGELLRM
+467 EAIKKQGKLLRM
-479 TITTSGKL
+479 TITKSGKL

-493 GSINTLNFILASQ
+493 GSIDTLNATLASQ
-506 NVLLSSKLDAINT
+506 NTLLESKLNAINT
-519 TIFSGLAKVTAQES
+519 AISSGLAKVTAEERR
-533 NINKTLDLRLTAI
+533 IGRTLLFGLTAI
-546 DTQLKGTN
+546 NIQLQGTN
-554 TELQNANAQLK
+554 TELQNTNAQLK

-570 LKTLNGNLVSG
+570 LKKLNKNLVSG
-581 FTTVENSINKM
+581 FKTVANSINNM
-592 SGELSVKLADNK
+592 SGELSVKLADNT

-613 MKDNLKSLKD
+613 MKNNLKSLKD

-635 IDKNGVVVAAA
+635 IGKNGEVVVAA
-646 IDNNGKVISEA
+646 IDKNGDVISTA
-657 ITTQGGEIKGAINNN
+657 IG
-672 TEQIGLKIVGVV
+672 GVV

-689 QTADLNQAI
+689 QTADLNKAI
-698 KDGTASV
+698 TDGTASV
-705 VASNGEL
+705 VASNGKL
-712 KTAIEKAIKSLEN
+712 KTAIEDAIKSLEN

-749 NPGDNSSIYVDPRL
+749 IPGDNSSIYVDPRL
-763 WAAIQYTDLG
+763 WEAIQYTDLG

-779 LTVAEEPSLTYSAAY
+779 LAVAEEPSLYYSAAY
-794 AIRNNELE
+794 AIRDNELE
-802 NVATM
+802 NVSTM
-807 VWAEK
+807 ITFEK
-812 IGKGSA
+812 TGNGPA

-833 KQVIRVTKVISSIT
+833 KQVIRVTKVIPYIT
-847 YRFTSRSTSFD
+847 YRFTSSD
-858 RKIVK
+858 KKIVR
-863 INYIDSEGKL
+863 INYIDSNGKL
-873 AITPNSMDVTKTFK
+873 AMNSYDTEVTKTFV
-887 TYNNGIITSL
+887 TYANGIITPV
-897 VKCNIYLEPNGTV
+897 VKCNIYLEPNATV
-910 TSIPE
+910 TSIPD

>member
-1 MKKKIYPMLFVAAL
+1 MPIRYA
-15 SLSACTEVLEP
+15 
-26 NVDYGGNTFIN
+26 
-37 DYSALVDAVNNLNK
+37 
-51 TLQERFDALNQLL
+51 
-64 KSNMV
+64 
-69 DIKLAIDSNT
+69 
-79 GAIKVL
+79 
-85 SEKTEQGLKDVNT
+85 
-98 SIFNG
+98 
-103 FTTLSGKIDE
+103 
-113 QGKSIVVAMNN
+113 
-124 NGELL
+124 
-129 RLQIDETGKL
+129 
-139 LSTSLLNS
+139 
-147 TDAIVKAI
+147 
-155 NDQTKSLEERFAIL
+155 
-169 DASLKAGFTDVKV
+169 
-182 SVDKNTGAITLLDKN
+182 LDKN
-197 TNASLEKINGSL
+197 G
-209 TNGFKLLK
+209 
-217 EQISTTGN
+217 
-225 DVIYA
+225 Y
-230 LDNNGNLLRVEL
+230 
-242 GKQQEALSA
+242 
-251 TIVGQTTKLIAAIN
+251 
-265 DQTSTLDKRIE
+265 
-276 ALSTV
+276 
-281 VETGLKNVVIS
+281 
-292 VDKNT
+292 
-297 GAITLLDKNTQ
+297 
-308 ASLNGINV
+308 
-316 SLGKIDGTLISGFQA
+316 
-331 IKTEISDTGGKII
+331 
-344 TALNSNGNLLR
+344 LLR
-355 LELDKQQKLLS
+355 LELDKQQKLLR

-373 DKLAQAINDQT
+373 NKLAQAINDQT

-415 IKTLDIHTQASL
+415 IKTLDINTQASL

-445 DNKGK
+445 DNKGN

-467 EAIKKQGELLRM
+467 EAIKKQGELLRT

-519 TIFSGLAKVTAQES
+519 TISSGLAKVTAQES

-570 LKTLNGNLVSG
+570 LETLNGNLVSG
-581 FTTVENSINKM
+581 FKTVKNSINKM
-592 SGELSVKLADNK
+592 SGELSVKLADNT

-635 IDKNGVVVAAA
+635 INKNGEVVAAA
-646 IDNNGKVISEA
+646 IDKNGNVISTA

-712 KTAIEKAIKSLEN
+712 KTAIENAIKSLEN
-725 KQDANAKTQI
+725 TQDANAKTQI

-763 WAAIQYTDLG
+763 WDVINSTDLRR
-773 GVIANM
+773 VIANM

-802 NVATM
+802 NVSTM

-833 KQVIRVTKVISSIT
+833 KQVIRVTKVISEIS
-847 YRFTSRSTSFD
+847 YRFTSSD
-858 RKIVK
+858 RKIES
-863 INYIDSEGKL
+863 IYYIDSEGKL
-873 AITPNSMDVTKTFK
+873 EITPNSMDVTKTFK

>member
-64 KSNMV
+64 KGNMV

-209 TNGFKLLK
+209 TDGFKLLK

-265 DQTSTLDKRIE
+265 DQTSTLGKRIE

-281 VETGLKNVVIS
+281 VETGLKNVVVS

-297 GAITLLDKNTQ
+297 GAITLLDTNTQ
-308 ASLNGINV
+308 VSLNGINM

-331 IKTEISDTGGKII
+331 IKTEISTTGGNII
-344 TALNSNGNLLR
+344 TALDKNGNLLR

-373 DKLAQAINDQT
+373 NKLAKAINDQT
-384 ASLSSRFE
+384 ASLSSRFK
-392 ALTTA
+392 ALTFA

-403 DIKVEID
+403 GIMVEIN

-415 IKTLDIHTQASL
+415 IKTLDTHTQASL
-427 GTLNTTILNGFKK
+427 GTLNTTILNGFNK

-445 DNKGK
+445 DDKGN

-458 QTAAIGTQT
+458 QTDAIGTQT
-467 EAIKKQGELLRM
+467 EAIKKQGKLLRM
-479 TITTSGKL
+479 TITKSGKL

-493 GSINTLNFILASQ
+493 GSIDTLNATLASQ
-506 NVLLSSKLDAINT
+506 NTLLESKLDAINT
-519 TIFSGLAKVTAQES
+519 AISSGLAKVTAQERR
-533 NINKTLDLRLTAI
+533 INRTLDLRLTAI
-546 DTQLKGTN
+546 DTQLQGTN
-554 TELQNANAQLK
+554 TELQNANTQLK

-570 LKTLNGNLVSG
+570 LKKLNKNLVSG
-581 FTTVENSINKM
+581 FKTVANSINKM
-592 SGELSVKLADNK
+592 SGELSVKLADNT

-613 MKDNLKSLKD
+613 MKNNLKSLKD

-635 IDKNGVVVAAA
+635 IGKNGEVVVAA
-646 IDNNGKVISEA
+646 IDKNGNVISTA
-657 ITTQGGEIKGAINNN
+657 IA
-672 TEQIGLKIVGVV
+672 GVV
-684 DAITK
+684 NAITK
-689 QTADLNQAI
+689 QTADLNKAI
-698 KDGTASV
+698 TDGTASV

-712 KTAIEKAIKSLEN
+712 KTAIVNAIKSLEN

-749 NPGDNSSIYVDPRL
+749 IPGDNSSIYVDPSL
-763 WAAIQYTDLG
+763 WNVIYHTDLRN
-773 GVIANM
+773 VIAKM
-779 LTVAEEPSLTYSAAY
+779 LTGAEEPSLTYSAAY
-794 AIRNNELE
+794 AIRDNEWE
-802 NVATM
+802 NVSTM

-812 IGKGSA
+812 IGNGPA

-833 KQVIRVTKVISSIT
+833 KQVIRVTKVIPYIT
-847 YRFTSRSTSFD
+847 YRFTSSD
-858 RKIVK
+858 KKIK
-863 INYIDSEGKL
+863 RINYIDSNGKSV
-873 AITPNSMDVTKTFK
+873 AISDSKDVRMTFY
-887 TYNNGIITSL
+887 TYANGIITSL
-897 VKCNIYLEPNGTV
+897 VKCNIYLEPNATV
-910 TSIPE
+910 TSMPE
-915 YTWPE
+915 DTWPE

>member
-265 DQTSTLDKRIE
+265 NQTSTLDKRIE

-316 SLGKIDGTLISGFQA
+316 SLDKIDGTLISGFQA

-344 TALNSNGNLLR
+344 TALDSNGNLLR

-366 ATIVTQT
+366 ATIVAQT
-373 DKLAQAINDQT
+373 NKLAQAINDQT

-410 KNTGA
+410 NNTGA
-415 IKTLDIHTQASL
+415 IKTLDTNTQASL
-427 GTLNTTILNGFKK
+427 GTLNTTILNGFNT
-440 LNETV
+440 LNKTV
-445 DNKGK
+445 DDRGNE
-450 KIVTAIGT
+450 IVTAIGT

-467 EAIKKQGELLRM
+467 EAIKKQGKLLRM
-479 TITTSGKL
+479 TITKSGKL

-506 NVLLSSKLDAINT
+506 NALLRSKLDAINT
-519 TIFSGLAKVTAQES
+519 TIFSGLAMVTVLES
-533 NINKTLDLRLTAI
+533 KINKTLDLRLTAI

-581 FTTVENSINKM
+581 FKTVENSINKM
-592 SGELSVKLADNK
+592 SGELSVKLADNT

-623 AVDKQGGDIVTA
+623 VVDKQGGKIVTA

-646 IDNNGKVISEA
+646 INKNGKVISKA

-684 DAITK
+684 NAITK
-689 QTADLNQAI
+689 QIADLNKAI
-698 KDGTASV
+698 TDGTASV
-705 VASNGEL
+705 VASNGKL
-712 KTAIEKAIKSLEN
+712 KTAIENAIKSLEN

-807 VWAEK
+807 VWAEE

-873 AITPNSMDVTKTFK
+873 AITPNSMDVTKTFT
-887 TYNNGIITSL
+887 TYANGIITSL

>member
-64 KSNMV
+64 KGNMV

-209 TNGFKLLK
+209 TDGFKLLK

-265 DQTSTLDKRIE
+265 DQTSTLDKRIK

-281 VETGLKNVVIS
+281 VETGLKNVVVS

-297 GAITLLDKNTQ
+297 GAITLLDTNTQ
-308 ASLNGINV
+308 VSLNGINM

-331 IKTEISDTGGKII
+331 IKTEISTTGGNII
-344 TALNSNGNLLR
+344 TALDKNGNLLR

-373 DKLAQAINDQT
+373 NKLAKAINDQT
-384 ASLSSRFE
+384 ASLSSRFK
-392 ALTTA
+392 ALTFA
-397 LSTGLA
+397 LSTGLVG
-403 DIKVEID
+403 IMLEID

-415 IKTLDIHTQASL
+415 IKTLDTHTQASL
-427 GTLNTTILNGFKK
+427 GTLNTTILNGFNK

-445 DNKGK
+445 DDKGN

-458 QTAAIGTQT
+458 QTDAIGTQT
-467 EAIKKQGELLRM
+467 EAIKKQGKLLRM
-479 TITTSGKL
+479 TITKSGKL

-493 GSINTLNFILASQ
+493 GSIDTLNATLASQ
-506 NVLLSSKLDAINT
+506 NTLLESKLNAINT
-519 TIFSGLAKVTAQES
+519 AISSGLAKVTAEERR
-533 NINKTLDLRLTAI
+533 IGRTLLFGLTAI
-546 DTQLKGTN
+546 NIQLQGTN

-570 LKTLNGNLVSG
+570 LKKLNKNLVSG
-581 FTTVENSINKM
+581 FKTVANSINNM
-592 SGELSVKLADNK
+592 SGELSVKLADNT

-613 MKDNLKSLKD
+613 MKNNLKSLKD
-623 AVDKQGGDIVTA
+623 AVNKQGGDIVTA
-635 IDKNGVVVAAA
+635 IGKNGEVVVAA
-646 IDNNGKVISEA
+646 IDKNGNVISTA
-657 ITTQGGEIKGAINNN
+657 IA
-672 TEQIGLKIVGVV
+672 GVV

-689 QTADLNQAI
+689 QTADLNKAI
-698 KDGTASV
+698 TDGTASV

-749 NPGDNSSIYVDPRL
+749 NPDDNSSIYVDPRL
-763 WAAIQYTDLG
+763 WDVIYHTNLRN
-773 GVIANM
+773 VIANM
-779 LTVAEEPSLTYSAAY
+779 LTGAEEPSLYYSAAY
-794 AIRNNELE
+794 AIRDNELE
-802 NVATM
+802 NVSTM
-807 VWAEK
+807 ITFEK
-812 IGKGSA
+812 IGNGPA

-833 KQVIRVTKVISSIT
+833 KQVIRVTKVIPYIA
-847 YRFTSRSTSFD
+847 YRFISSD
-858 RKIVK
+858 KKIVR
-863 INYIDSEGKL
+863 INYIDSNGKL
-873 AITPNSMDVTKTFK
+873 AMEPYDMEVTKTFY
-887 TYNNGIITSL
+887 TYANGIITPV
-897 VKCNIYLEPNGTV
+897 VKCNIYLEPNATV
-910 TSIPE
+910 TSIPD

>member
-79 GAIKVL
+79 GAIKIL

-209 TNGFKLLK
+209 TDGFKLLK

-265 DQTSTLDKRIE
+265 DQTSTLGKRIE

-281 VETGLKNVVIS
+281 VETGLKNVVVS

-297 GAITLLDKNTQ
+297 GAITLLDTNTQ
-308 ASLNGINV
+308 VSLNGINM

-331 IKTEISDTGGKII
+331 IKTEISTTGGNII
-344 TALNSNGNLLR
+344 TALDKNGDLLR

-373 DKLAQAINDQT
+373 DKLAKAINDQT

-397 LSTGLA
+397 LTTGLA

-415 IKTLDIHTQASL
+415 IKTLDTNTQASL
-427 GTLNTTILNGFKK
+427 GTLNTTILNGFNK

-445 DNKGK
+445 DDKGN

-458 QTAAIGTQT
+458 QTDAIGTQT
-467 EAIKKQGELLRM
+467 EAIKKQGKLLRM
-479 TITTSGKL
+479 TITKSGKL
-487 IAAEIV
+487 IATEIV
-493 GSINTLNFILASQ
+493 GSINTLNATLASQ
-506 NVLLSSKLDAINT
+506 NALLESKLDAINT
-519 TIFSGLAKVTAQES
+519 AISSGLAKVTAEERR
-533 NINKTLDLRLTAI
+533 IGRTLLFGLTAI
-546 DTQLKGTN
+546 NIQLKGTN

-570 LKTLNGNLVSG
+570 LKDLNKNLVSG
-581 FTTVENSINKM
+581 FKTVGNSINKM
-592 SGELSVKLADNK
+592 SGELSVKLADN
-604 TAIVNMEGS
+604 TNAIVNMEGS

-635 IDKNGVVVAAA
+635 IDKNGKVVVAA
-646 IDNNGKVISEA
+646 IDKNGNVISTA
-657 ITTQGGEIKGAINNN
+657 IG
-672 TEQIGLKIVGVV
+672 GVV

-689 QTADLNQAI
+689 QTADLNKAI
-698 KDGTASV
+698 TDGTASV

-735 DLLKKMLADNGIYK
+735 ELLKKMLADNGIYK
-749 NPGDNSSIYVDPRL
+749 NPDDNSSIYVDPSL
-763 WAAIQYTDLG
+763 WNVIYYSDALRN
-773 GVIANM
+773 VIAKM
-779 LTVAEEPSLTYSAAY
+779 LTIAEEPSLTYSAAY
-794 AIRNNELE
+794 AVRDNELE
-802 NVATM
+802 NVSTM

-812 IGKGSA
+812 IENGPA

-833 KQVIRVTKVISSIT
+833 KQVIRVTKVISYIR
-847 YRFTSRSTSFD
+847 YRFTSFD
-858 RKIVK
+858 KNIVR
-863 INYIDSEGKL
+863 IYYIDSRGKSV
-873 AITPNSMDVTKTFK
+873 ATTSSTSVSMPFS
-887 TYNNGIITSL
+887 TYNDGIITSV
-897 VKCNIYLEPNGTV
+897 VKCNIYLEPNATV
-910 TSIPE
+910 TSIPT

>member
-64 KSNMV
+64 KGNMV

-209 TNGFKLLK
+209 TDGFKLLK

-265 DQTSTLDKRIE
+265 DQTSTLDKRIK

-281 VETGLKNVVIS
+281 VETGLKNVVVS

-297 GAITLLDKNTQ
+297 GAITLLDTNTQ
-308 ASLNGINV
+308 VSLNGINM

-331 IKTEISDTGGKII
+331 IKTEISTTGGNII
-344 TALNSNGNLLR
+344 TALDKNGNLLR

-373 DKLAQAINDQT
+373 NKLAKAINDQT
-384 ASLSSRFE
+384 ASLSSRFK
-392 ALTTA
+392 ALTFA

-403 DIKVEID
+403 GIMVEIN

-415 IKTLDIHTQASL
+415 IKTLDTHTQASL
-427 GTLNTTILNGFKK
+427 GTLNTTILNGFNK

-445 DNKGK
+445 DDKGN

-458 QTAAIGTQT
+458 QTDAIGTQT
-467 EAIKKQGELLRM
+467 EAIKKQGKLLRM
-479 TITTSGKL
+479 TITKSGKL
-487 IAAEIV
+487 IATEIV
-493 GSINTLNFILASQ
+493 GSIDALNATLASQ
-506 NVLLSSKLDAINT
+506 NTLLESKLNAINT
-519 TIFSGLAKVTAQES
+519 AISSGLAKVTAEERR
-533 NINKTLDLRLTAI
+533 IGRTLLFGLTAI
-546 DTQLKGTN
+546 NIQLQGTN
-554 TELQNANAQLK
+554 TELQNTNAQLK

-570 LKTLNGNLVSG
+570 LKKLNKNLVSG
-581 FTTVENSINKM
+581 FKTVANSINNM
-592 SGELSVKLADNK
+592 SGELSVKLADNT

-613 MKDNLKSLKD
+613 MKNNLKSLKD

-635 IDKNGVVVAAA
+635 IGKNGEVVVAA
-646 IDNNGKVISEA
+646 IDKNGNVISTA
-657 ITTQGGEIKGAINNN
+657 IA
-672 TEQIGLKIVGVV
+672 GVV

-689 QTADLNQAI
+689 QTADLNKAI
-698 KDGTASV
+698 TDGTASV
-705 VASNGEL
+705 VASNGKL
-712 KTAIEKAIKSLEN
+712 KTAIEDAIKSLEN

-735 DLLKKMLADNGIYK
+735 DLLKKMLADSGIYK
-749 NPGDNSSIYVDPRL
+749 NPDDNSSIYVDPRL
-763 WAAIQYTDLG
+763 WDVIYHTNLRN
-773 GVIANM
+773 VIANM
-779 LTVAEEPSLTYSAAY
+779 LTGAEEPSLYYSAAY
-794 AIRNNELE
+794 AIRDNELE
-802 NVATM
+802 NVSTM
-807 VWAEK
+807 ITFEK
-812 IGKGSA
+812 IGNGPA

-833 KQVIRVTKVISSIT
+833 KQVIRVTKVIPYIA
-847 YRFTSRSTSFD
+847 YRFISSD
-858 RKIVK
+858 KKIVR
-863 INYIDSEGKL
+863 INYIDSNGKL
-873 AITPNSMDVTKTFK
+873 AMEPYDMEVTKTFY
-887 TYNNGIITSL
+887 TYANGIITPV
-897 VKCNIYLEPNGTV
+897 VKCNIYLEPNATV
-910 TSIPE
+910 TSIPD

>member
-64 KSNMV
+64 KGNMV

-209 TNGFKLLK
+209 TDGFKLLK

-265 DQTSTLDKRIE
+265 DQTSTLDKRIK

-281 VETGLKNVVIS
+281 VETGLKNVVVS

-308 ASLNGINV
+308 VSLNGINM

-331 IKTEISDTGGKII
+331 IKTEISTTGGNII
-344 TALNSNGNLLR
+344 TALDNNGNLLR

-373 DKLAQAINDQT
+373 DKLAKAINDQT

-415 IKTLDIHTQASL
+415 IKTLDTNTQASL
-427 GTLNTTILNGFKK
+427 GTLNTTILNGFNK
-440 LNETV
+440 LNEIV
-445 DNKGK
+445 DDKGN

-458 QTAAIGTQT
+458 QTDAIGTQT
-467 EAIKKQGELLRM
+467 EAIKKQGKLLRM
-479 TITTSGKL
+479 TITKSGKL
-487 IAAEIV
+487 IATEIV
-493 GSINTLNFILASQ
+493 GSINTLNATLASQ
-506 NVLLSSKLDAINT
+506 NALLESKLDAINT
-519 TIFSGLAKVTAQES
+519 AISSGLAKVTAEERR
-533 NINKTLDLRLTAI
+533 IGRTLLFGLTAI
-546 DTQLKGTN
+546 NIQLKGTN

-570 LKTLNGNLVSG
+570 LEDLNKNLVSG
-581 FTTVENSINKM
+581 FKTVANSINKM
-592 SGELSVKLADNK
+592 SGELSVKLADNT

-613 MKDNLKSLKD
+613 MKNNLKSLKD

-635 IDKNGVVVAAA
+635 IDKNGKVVVAA
-646 IDNNGKVISEA
+646 IDKNGNVISTA
-657 ITTQGGEIKGAINNN
+657 IA
-672 TEQIGLKIVGVV
+672 GVV

-689 QTADLNQAI
+689 QTADLNKAI

-749 NPGDNSSIYVDPRL
+749 IPDDNSSIFVDPSL
-763 WAAIQYTDLG
+763 WNVIYHTDLRN
-773 GVIANM
+773 VIAKM
-779 LTVAEEPSLTYSAAY
+779 LTGAEEPSLTYSAAY
-794 AIRNNELE
+794 AIRDNEWE
-802 NVATM
+802 NVSTM

-812 IGKGSA
+812 IGNGPA

-833 KQVIRVTKVISSIT
+833 KQVIRVTKVIPYIT
-847 YRFTSRSTSFD
+847 YRFTSSD
-858 RKIVK
+858 KKIK
-863 INYIDSEGKL
+863 RINYIDSNGKSV
-873 AITPNSMDVTKTFK
+873 AISDSKDVRMTFY
-887 TYNNGIITSL
+887 TYANGIITSL
-897 VKCNIYLEPNGTV
+897 VKCNIYLEPNATV
-910 TSIPE
+910 TSMPE
-915 YTWPE
+915 DTWPE

>member
-64 KSNMV
+64 KGNMV

-209 TNGFKLLK
+209 TDGFKLLK

-230 LDNNGNLLRVEL
+230 LDSNGNLLRVEL

-265 DQTSTLDKRIE
+265 DQTSTLAKRIE

-281 VETGLKNVVIS
+281 VETGLKNVVVS

-297 GAITLLDKNTQ
+297 GAITLLDTNTQ
-308 ASLNGINV
+308 VSLNGINM

-331 IKTEISDTGGKII
+331 IKTEISTTGGNII
-344 TALNSNGNLLR
+344 TALDKNGNLLR

-373 DKLAQAINDQT
+373 NKLAKAINDQT
-384 ASLSSRFE
+384 ASLSSRFK
-392 ALTTA
+392 ALTLA
-397 LSTGLA
+397 LSTGLVG
-403 DIKVEID
+403 IMVEIN

-415 IKTLDIHTQASL
+415 IKTLDTHTQASL
-427 GTLNTTILNGFKK
+427 GTLNTTILNGFNK

-445 DNKGK
+445 DDKGN

-458 QTAAIGTQT
+458 QTDAIGTQT
-467 EAIKKQGELLRM
+467 EAIKKQGKLLRM
-479 TITTSGKL
+479 TITKSGKL
-487 IAAEIV
+487 IATEIV
-493 GSINTLNFILASQ
+493 GSINTLNATLKSQ
-506 NVLLSSKLDAINT
+506 NALLESKLDAINT
-519 TIFSGLAKVTAQES
+519 AISSGLAKVTAEERR
-533 NINKTLDLRLTAI
+533 IGRTLLFGLTAI
-546 DTQLKGTN
+546 NIQLKGTN

-570 LKTLNGNLVSG
+570 LKDLNKNLVSG
-581 FTTVENSINKM
+581 FKTVGNSINKM
-592 SGELSVKLADNK
+592 SGELSVKLADNT

-613 MKDNLKSLKD
+613 MKNNLKSLKD

-635 IDKNGVVVAAA
+635 IDKNGKVVVAA
-646 IDNNGKVISEA
+646 IDKNGNVISTA
-657 ITTQGGEIKGAINNN
+657 
-672 TEQIGLKIVGVV
+672 IVGVV
-684 DAITK
+684 DAIKK
-689 QTADLNQAI
+689 QTADLNKAI
-698 KDGTASV
+698 TDGTASV

-712 KTAIEKAIKSLEN
+712 KTAIEKAIKSLED

-735 DLLKKMLADNGIYK
+735 ELLKKMLADNGIYK
-749 NPGDNSSIYVDPRL
+749 NPDDNSSIYVDPRL
-763 WAAIQYTDLG
+763 WDVIYYGDLRE
-773 GVIANM
+773 VIAKM
-779 LTVAEEPSLTYSAAY
+779 LTVAEEPSLTYSAEY
-794 AIRNNELE
+794 AARDNELE
-802 NVATM
+802 NVSTE
-807 VWAEK
+807 VWVEK
-812 IGKGSA
+812 IGNGLA

-833 KQVIRVTKVISSIT
+833 KQVIRVTKVIPNIT
-847 YRFTSRSTSFD
+847 YRIASLSD
-858 RKIVK
+858 KKIVR
-863 INYIDSEGKL
+863 INYIDSAGKS
-873 AITPNSMDVTKTFK
+873 AITPNNMGVIRTFY
-887 TYNNGIITSL
+887 TYVNGIITSV
-897 VKCNIYLEPNGTV
+897 VKCNIYLEPNATV

>member
-51 TLQERFDALNQLL
+51 TLQERFDAHNQLL
-64 KSNMV
+64 KGNMV

-209 TNGFKLLK
+209 TDGFKLLK

-265 DQTSTLDKRIE
+265 DQTSTLGKRIE

-281 VETGLKNVVIS
+281 VETGLKNVVVS

-297 GAITLLDKNTQ
+297 GAITLLDTNTQ
-308 ASLNGINV
+308 VSLNGINM

-331 IKTEISDTGGKII
+331 IKTEISTTGGNII
-344 TALNSNGNLLR
+344 TALDKNGDLLR

-373 DKLAQAINDQT
+373 DKLAKAINDQT

-397 LSTGLA
+397 LTTGLA

-415 IKTLDIHTQASL
+415 IKTLDTNTQASL
-427 GTLNTTILNGFKK
+427 GTLNTTILNGFNK

-445 DNKGK
+445 DDKGN

-458 QTAAIGTQT
+458 QTDAIGTQT
-467 EAIKKQGELLRM
+467 EAIKKQGKLLRM
-479 TITTSGKL
+479 TITKSGKL
-487 IAAEIV
+487 IATEIV
-493 GSINTLNFILASQ
+493 GSINTLNATLASQ
-506 NVLLSSKLDAINT
+506 NALLESKLDAINT
-519 TIFSGLAKVTAQES
+519 AISSGLAKVTAEERR
-533 NINKTLDLRLTAI
+533 IGRTLLFGLTAI
-546 DTQLKGTN
+546 NIQLKGTN

-570 LKTLNGNLVSG
+570 LKDLNKNLVSG
-581 FTTVENSINKM
+581 FKTVGNSINKM
-592 SGELSVKLADNK
+592 SGELSVKLADN
-604 TAIVNMEGS
+604 TNAIVNMEGS

-635 IDKNGVVVAAA
+635 IDKNGKVVVAA
-646 IDNNGKVISEA
+646 IDKNGNVISTA
-657 ITTQGGEIKGAINNN
+657 IG
-672 TEQIGLKIVGVV
+672 GVV

-689 QTADLNQAI
+689 QTADLNKAI
-698 KDGTASV
+698 TDGTASV

-735 DLLKKMLADNGIYK
+735 ELLKKMLADNGIYK
-749 NPGDNSSIYVDPRL
+749 NPDDNSSIYVDPSL
-763 WAAIQYTDLG
+763 WNVIYYSDDLRN
-773 GVIANM
+773 VIAKM
-779 LTVAEEPSLTYSAAY
+779 LTIAEEPSLTYSAAY
-794 AIRNNELE
+794 AVRDNELE
-802 NVATM
+802 NVSTM

-812 IGKGSA
+812 IENGPA

-833 KQVIRVTKVISSIT
+833 KQVIRVTKVISYIR
-847 YRFTSRSTSFD
+847 YRFTSFD
-858 RKIVK
+858 KNIVR
-863 INYIDSEGKL
+863 IYYIDSRGKSV
-873 AITPNSMDVTKTFK
+873 ATTSSTSVSMPFS
-887 TYNNGIITSL
+887 TYNDGIITSV
-897 VKCNIYLEPNGTV
+897 VKCNIYLEPNATV
-910 TSIPE
+910 TSIPT

>member
-209 TNGFKLLK
+209 TDGFKLLK

-265 DQTSTLDKRIE
+265 DQTSTLDKRIK

-281 VETGLKNVVIS
+281 VETGLKNVVVS

-297 GAITLLDKNTQ
+297 GAITLLDTNTQ
-308 ASLNGINV
+308 VSLNGINM

-331 IKTEISDTGGKII
+331 IKTEISTTGGNII
-344 TALNSNGNLLR
+344 TALDKNGNLLR

-373 DKLAQAINDQT
+373 NKLAKAINDQT
-384 ASLSSRFE
+384 ASLSSRFK
-392 ALTTA
+392 ALTIA
-397 LSTGLA
+397 LSTGLVG
-403 DIKVEID
+403 IILEID

-415 IKTLDIHTQASL
+415 IKTLDTNTQASL
-427 GTLNTTILNGFKK
+427 GTLNTTILNGFNK

-445 DNKGK
+445 DDKGN

-458 QTAAIGTQT
+458 QTDAIGTQT
-467 EAIKKQGELLRM
+467 EAIKKQGKLLRM
-479 TITTSGKL
+479 TITKSGKL

-493 GSINTLNFILASQ
+493 GSIDTLNATLASQ
-506 NVLLSSKLDAINT
+506 NTLLESKLNAINT
-519 TIFSGLAKVTAQES
+519 AISSGLAKVTAEERR
-533 NINKTLDLRLTAI
+533 IGRTLLFGLTAI
-546 DTQLKGTN
+546 NIQLQGTN
-554 TELQNANAQLK
+554 TELQNTNAQLK

-570 LKTLNGNLVSG
+570 LKKLNKNLVSG
-581 FTTVENSINKM
+581 FKTVANSINNM
-592 SGELSVKLADNK
+592 SGELSVKLADNT

-613 MKDNLKSLKD
+613 MKNNLKSLKD

-635 IDKNGVVVAAA
+635 IGKNGEVVVAA
-646 IDNNGKVISEA
+646 IDKNGDVISTA
-657 ITTQGGEIKGAINNN
+657 IG
-672 TEQIGLKIVGVV
+672 GVV

-689 QTADLNQAI
+689 QTADLNKAI
-698 KDGTASV
+698 TDGTASV
-705 VASNGEL
+705 VASNGKL
-712 KTAIEKAIKSLEN
+712 KTAIEDAIKSLEN

-749 NPGDNSSIYVDPRL
+749 IPGDNSSIYVDPRL
-763 WAAIQYTDLG
+763 WEAIQYTDLG

-779 LTVAEEPSLTYSAAY
+779 LAVAEEPSLYYSAAY
-794 AIRNNELE
+794 AIRDNELE
-802 NVATM
+802 NVSTM
-807 VWAEK
+807 ITFEK
-812 IGKGSA
+812 TGNGPA

-833 KQVIRVTKVISSIT
+833 KQVIRVTKVIPYIT
-847 YRFTSRSTSFD
+847 YRFTSSD
-858 RKIVK
+858 KKIVR
-863 INYIDSEGKL
+863 INYIDSNGKL
-873 AITPNSMDVTKTFK
+873 AMNSYDTEVTKTFV
-887 TYNNGIITSL
+887 TYANGIITSL
-897 VKCNIYLEPNGTV
+897 VKCNIYLEPNATV

>member
-209 TNGFKLLK
+209 TDGFKLLK

-265 DQTSTLDKRIE
+265 DQTSTLDKRIK

-281 VETGLKNVVIS
+281 VETGLKNVVVS

-308 ASLNGINV
+308 VSLNGINM

-331 IKTEISDTGGKII
+331 IKTEISTTGGNII
-344 TALNSNGNLLR
+344 TALDKNGNLLR

-373 DKLAQAINDQT
+373 DKLAKAINDQT

-415 IKTLDIHTQASL
+415 IKTLDTNTQASL
-427 GTLNTTILNGFKK
+427 GTLNTTILNGFNK

-445 DNKGK
+445 DDKGN

-458 QTAAIGTQT
+458 QTDAIGTQT
-467 EAIKKQGELLRM
+467 EAIKKQGKLLRM
-479 TITTSGKL
+479 TITKSGKL
-487 IAAEIV
+487 IATEIV
-493 GSINTLNFILASQ
+493 GSINTLNATLASQ
-506 NVLLSSKLDAINT
+506 NALLESKLDAINT
-519 TIFSGLAKVTAQES
+519 AISSGLAKVTAEERR
-533 NINKTLDLRLTAI
+533 IGRTLLFGLTAI
-546 DTQLKGTN
+546 NIQLKGTN

-570 LKTLNGNLVSG
+570 LEDLNKNLVSG
-581 FTTVENSINKM
+581 FKTVANSINKM
-592 SGELSVKLADNK
+592 SGELSVKLADN
-604 TAIVNMEGS
+604 TNAIVNMEGS

-635 IDKNGVVVAAA
+635 IDKNGKVVVAA
-646 IDNNGKVISEA
+646 IDKNGNVISTA
-657 ITTQGGEIKGAINNN
+657 IA
-672 TEQIGLKIVGVV
+672 GVV

-689 QTADLNQAI
+689 QTADLNKAI
-698 KDGTASV
+698 TDGTASV

-712 KTAIEKAIKSLEN
+712 KTAIVDAIKSLEN

-749 NPGDNSSIYVDPRL
+749 NPDDNSSIYVDPRL
-763 WAAIQYTDLG
+763 WDVIYHSDLRE
-773 GVIANM
+773 VIAKM

-794 AIRNNELE
+794 AIRDNELE
-802 NVATM
+802 NVSIM

-812 IGKGSA
+812 TGNGPA

-833 KQVIRVTKVISSIT
+833 KQVIRVTKVIPYIK
-847 YRFTSRSTSFD
+847 YRFTSSD
-858 RKIVK
+858 KKIVW
-863 INYIDSEGKL
+863 INYIDSNGKL
-873 AITPNSMDVTKTFK
+873 RVTSDSKDVSMTFA
-887 TYNNGIITSL
+887 TYANGIITSL
-897 VKCNIYLEPNGTV
+897 VKCNIYLEPNATV
-910 TSIPE
+910 TSIPD

>member
-209 TNGFKLLK
+209 TDGFKLLK

-265 DQTSTLDKRIE
+265 DQTSTLDKRIK

-281 VETGLKNVVIS
+281 VETGLKNVVVS

-308 ASLNGINV
+308 VSLNGINM

-331 IKTEISDTGGKII
+331 IKTEISTTGGNII
-344 TALNSNGNLLR
+344 TALDKNGNLLR

-373 DKLAQAINDQT
+373 NKLAKAINDQT
-384 ASLSSRFE
+384 ASLSSRFK
-392 ALTTA
+392 ALTIA
-397 LSTGLA
+397 LSTGLVG
-403 DIKVEID
+403 IMLEID

-415 IKTLDIHTQASL
+415 IKTLDTNTQASL
-427 GTLNTTILNGFKK
+427 GTLNTTILNGFNK

-445 DNKGK
+445 DDKGN

-458 QTAAIGTQT
+458 QTDAIGTQT
-467 EAIKKQGELLRM
+467 EAIKKQGKLLRM
-479 TITTSGKL
+479 TITKSGKL

-493 GSINTLNFILASQ
+493 GSIDTLNATLASQ
-506 NVLLSSKLDAINT
+506 NTLLESKLNAINT
-519 TIFSGLAKVTAQES
+519 AISSGLAKVTAEERR
-533 NINKTLDLRLTAI
+533 IGRTLLFGLTAI
-546 DTQLKGTN
+546 NIQLQGTN
-554 TELQNANAQLK
+554 TELQNTNAQLK

-570 LKTLNGNLVSG
+570 LKKLNKNLVSG
-581 FTTVENSINKM
+581 FKTVANSINNM
-592 SGELSVKLADNK
+592 SGELSVKLADNT

-613 MKDNLKSLKD
+613 MKNNLKSLKD

-635 IDKNGVVVAAA
+635 IGKNGEVVVAA
-646 IDNNGKVISEA
+646 IDKNGDVISTA
-657 ITTQGGEIKGAINNN
+657 IG
-672 TEQIGLKIVGVV
+672 GVV

-689 QTADLNQAI
+689 QTADLNKAI
-698 KDGTASV
+698 TDGTASV
-705 VASNGEL
+705 VASNGKL
-712 KTAIEKAIKSLEN
+712 KTAIEDAIKSLEN

-749 NPGDNSSIYVDPRL
+749 IPGDNSSIYVDPRL
-763 WAAIQYTDLG
+763 WEAIQYTDLG

-779 LTVAEEPSLTYSAAY
+779 LAVAEEPSLYYSAAY
-794 AIRNNELE
+794 AIRDNELE
-802 NVATM
+802 NVSPMITF
-807 VWAEK
+807 EK
-812 IGKGSA
+812 TGNGPA

-833 KQVIRVTKVISSIT
+833 KQVIRVTKVIPYIT
-847 YRFTSRSTSFD
+847 YRFTSSD
-858 RKIVK
+858 KKIVR
-863 INYIDSEGKL
+863 INYIDSNGKL
-873 AITPNSMDVTKTFK
+873 AMNSYDTEVTNTFV
-887 TYNNGIITSL
+887 TYANGIITPV
-897 VKCNIYLEPNGTV
+897 VKCNIYLEPNATV
-910 TSIPE
+910 TSIPD

>member
-64 KSNMV
+64 KGNMV

-209 TNGFKLLK
+209 TAGFKLLK

-230 LDNNGNLLRVEL
+230 LDDNGNLLRVEL

-265 DQTSTLDKRIE
+265 DQTSTLDKRIK

-281 VETGLKNVVIS
+281 VETGLKNVVVS

-308 ASLNGINV
+308 VSLNGINM

-331 IKTEISDTGGKII
+331 IKTEISTTGGNII
-344 TALNSNGNLLR
+344 TALDKNGNLLR

-366 ATIVTQT
+366 ATIVAQT
-373 DKLAQAINDQT
+373 NKLAKAINDQT
-384 ASLSSRFE
+384 ASLNSRFR
-392 ALTTA
+392 ALTIA
-397 LSTGLA
+397 LSTGLVG
-403 DIKVEID
+403 IMLEID

-415 IKTLDIHTQASL
+415 IKTLDTNTQASL
-427 GTLNTTILNGFKK
+427 GTLNTTILNGFNK

-445 DNKGK
+445 DDKGN

-458 QTAAIGTQT
+458 QTDAIGTQT
-467 EAIKKQGELLRM
+467 EAIKKQGKLLRM
-479 TITTSGKL
+479 TITKSGKL

-493 GSINTLNFILASQ
+493 GSIDTLNATLKSQ
-506 NVLLSSKLDAINT
+506 NALLESKLDAINT
-519 TIFSGLAKVTAQES
+519 AISSGLAKVTAEERR
-533 NINKTLDLRLTAI
+533 IGRTLLFGLTAI
-546 DTQLKGTN
+546 NIQLKGTN

-570 LKTLNGNLVSG
+570 LKDLNKNLVSG
-581 FTTVENSINKM
+581 FKTVGNSINKM
-592 SGELSVKLADNK
+592 SGELSVKLADN
-604 TAIVNMEGS
+604 TNAIVNMEGS
-613 MKDNLKSLKD
+613 MKNNLKSLKD

-635 IDKNGVVVAAA
+635 IDKNGKVVAAA
-646 IDNNGKVISEA
+646 IDKNGNVISTA
-657 ITTQGGEIKGAINNN
+657 
-672 TEQIGLKIVGVV
+672 IVGVV
-684 DAITK
+684 DAIKK
-689 QTADLNQAI
+689 QTADLNKAI
-698 KDGTASV
+698 TDGTASV

-712 KTAIEKAIKSLEN
+712 KTAIEKAIKSLED

-735 DLLKKMLADNGIYK
+735 ELLKKMLADNGIYK
-749 NPGDNSSIYVDPRL
+749 NPDDNSSIYVDPRL
-763 WAAIQYTDLG
+763 WDVIYYGDLRE
-773 GVIANM
+773 VIAKM
-779 LTVAEEPSLTYSAAY
+779 LTVAEEPSLTYSAEY
-794 AIRNNELE
+794 AARDNELE
-802 NVATM
+802 NVSTE
-807 VWAEK
+807 VWVEK
-812 IGKGSA
+812 IGNGLA

-833 KQVIRVTKVISSIT
+833 KQVIRVTKVIPNIT
-847 YRFTSRSTSFD
+847 YRIASLSD
-858 RKIVK
+858 KKIVR
-863 INYIDSEGKL
+863 INYIDSAGKS
-873 AITPNSMDVTKTFK
+873 AITPNNMGVIRTFY
-887 TYNNGIITSL
+887 TYVNGIITSV
-897 VKCNIYLEPNGTV
+897 VKCNIYLEPNATV

>member
-79 GAIKVL
+79 GAIKIL

-209 TNGFKLLK
+209 TDGFKLLK

-265 DQTSTLDKRIE
+265 DQTSTLDKRIK

-281 VETGLKNVVIS
+281 VETGLKNVVVS

-297 GAITLLDKNTQ
+297 GAITLLDTNTQ
-308 ASLNGINV
+308 VSLNGINM

-331 IKTEISDTGGKII
+331 IKTEISTTGGNIV
-344 TALNSNGNLLR
+344 TALDKNGNLLR

-373 DKLAQAINDQT
+373 DKLAKAINDQT

-415 IKTLDIHTQASL
+415 IKTLDTNTQASL
-427 GTLNTTILNGFKK
+427 GTLNTTILNGFNK

-445 DNKGK
+445 DDKGN

-458 QTAAIGTQT
+458 QTDAIGTQT
-467 EAIKKQGELLRM
+467 EAIKKQGKLLRM
-479 TITTSGKL
+479 TITKSGKL
-487 IAAEIV
+487 IATEIV
-493 GSINTLNFILASQ
+493 GSINTLNATLASQ
-506 NVLLSSKLDAINT
+506 NALLESKLDAINT
-519 TIFSGLAKVTAQES
+519 AISSGLAKVTAEERR
-533 NINKTLDLRLTAI
+533 IGRTLLFGLTAI
-546 DTQLKGTN
+546 NIQLKGTN

-570 LKTLNGNLVSG
+570 LKDLNKNLVSG
-581 FTTVENSINKM
+581 FKTVGNSINKM
-592 SGELSVKLADNK
+592 SGELSVKLADNT

-613 MKDNLKSLKD
+613 MKNNLKSLKD

-635 IDKNGVVVAAA
+635 IDKNGKVVAAA
-646 IDNNGKVISEA
+646 IDKNGNVISTA
-657 ITTQGGEIKGAINNN
+657 IA
-672 TEQIGLKIVGVV
+672 GVV

-689 QTADLNQAI
+689 QTADLNKAI
-698 KDGTASV
+698 TDGTASV

-712 KTAIEKAIKSLEN
+712 KTAIVDAIKSLEN
-725 KQDANAKTQI
+725 KQDANAKEQI
-735 DLLKKMLADNGIYK
+735 ELLKKMLADNGIYK
-749 NPGDNSSIYVDPRL
+749 NPDDNSSIYVDPRL
-763 WAAIQYTDLG
+763 WQVIQNTDLHN
-773 GVIANM
+773 VIAKM
-779 LTVAEEPSLTYSAAY
+779 LTLAEEPSLTYSAAY
-794 AIRNNELE
+794 AVRDNELE
-802 NVATM
+802 NVSTM

-812 IGKGSA
+812 IENGPA

-833 KQVIRVTKVISSIT
+833 KQVIRVTKVISYIR
-847 YRFTSRSTSFD
+847 YRFISFD
-858 RKIVK
+858 KNIER
-863 INYIDSEGKL
+863 INYIDSRGKL
-873 AITPNSMDVTKTFK
+873 GATTSSTSVSMPFY
-887 TYNNGIITSL
+887 TYANGIITSL
-897 VKCNIYLEPNGTV
+897 VKCNIYLEPNATV
-910 TSIPE
+910 TSIPD

>member
-64 KSNMV
+64 KGNMV

-209 TNGFKLLK
+209 TDGFKLLK

-265 DQTSTLDKRIE
+265 DQTSTLGKRIE

-281 VETGLKNVVIS
+281 VETGLKNVVVS

-297 GAITLLDKNTQ
+297 GAITLLDTNTQ
-308 ASLNGINV
+308 VSLNGINM

-331 IKTEISDTGGKII
+331 IKTEISTTGGNII
-344 TALNSNGNLLR
+344 TALDKNGNLLR

-373 DKLAQAINDQT
+373 NKLAKAINDQT
-384 ASLSSRFE
+384 ASLSSRFK
-392 ALTTA
+392 ALTFA
-397 LSTGLA
+397 LSTGLVG
-403 DIKVEID
+403 IMLEID

-415 IKTLDIHTQASL
+415 IKTLDTHTQASL
-427 GTLNTTILNGFKK
+427 GTLNTTILNGFNK

-445 DNKGK
+445 DDKGN

-458 QTAAIGTQT
+458 QTDAIGTQT
-467 EAIKKQGELLRM
+467 EAIKKQGKLLRM
-479 TITTSGKL
+479 TITKSGKL

-493 GSINTLNFILASQ
+493 GSIDTLNATLASQ
-506 NVLLSSKLDAINT
+506 NTLLESKLNAINT
-519 TIFSGLAKVTAQES
+519 AISSGLAKVTAEERR
-533 NINKTLDLRLTAI
+533 IGRTLLFGLTAI
-546 DTQLKGTN
+546 NIQLQGTN

-570 LKTLNGNLVSG
+570 LKKLNKNLVSG
-581 FTTVENSINKM
+581 FKTVANSINNM
-592 SGELSVKLADNK
+592 SGELSVKLADNT

-613 MKDNLKSLKD
+613 MKNNLKSLKD
-623 AVDKQGGDIVTA
+623 AVNKQGGDIVTA
-635 IDKNGVVVAAA
+635 IGKNGEVVVAA
-646 IDNNGKVISEA
+646 IDKNGNVISTA
-657 ITTQGGEIKGAINNN
+657 IA
-672 TEQIGLKIVGVV
+672 GVV

-689 QTADLNQAI
+689 QTADLNKAI
-698 KDGTASV
+698 TDGTASV

-749 NPGDNSSIYVDPRL
+749 IPDDNSSIYVDPSL
-763 WAAIQYTDLG
+763 WNVIYYSDLRN
-773 GVIANM
+773 VIAKM
-779 LTVAEEPSLTYSAAY
+779 LTVAEEPSFNFSAAY
-794 AIRNNELE
+794 AIRDNEW
-802 NVATM
+802 NYVATS
-807 VWAEK
+807 VWGEK
-812 IGKGSA
+812 IGNGPA

-833 KQVIRVTKVISSIT
+833 KQVIRVAKVISSIT
-847 YRFTSRSTSFD
+847 CRFTSLSD
-858 RKIVK
+858 KKIVR

-873 AITPNSMDVTKTFK
+873 GMDSYDMEVTKKFY
-887 TYNNGIITSL
+887 TYDNGIITPV
-897 VKCNIYLEPNGTV
+897 VKCNIYLEPNATV
-910 TSIPE
+910 TSMPE

>member
-64 KSNMV
+64 KGNMV

-209 TNGFKLLK
+209 TDGFKLLK

-265 DQTSTLDKRIE
+265 DQTSTLDKRIK

-281 VETGLKNVVIS
+281 VETGLKNVVVS

-297 GAITLLDKNTQ
+297 GAITLLDTNTQ
-308 ASLNGINV
+308 VSLNGINM

-331 IKTEISDTGGKII
+331 IKTEISTTGGNII
-344 TALNSNGNLLR
+344 TALDKNGNLLR

-373 DKLAQAINDQT
+373 NKLAKAINDQT
-384 ASLSSRFE
+384 ASLSSRFK
-392 ALTTA
+392 ALTLA
-397 LSTGLA
+397 LSTGLVG
-403 DIKVEID
+403 IMLEID

-415 IKTLDIHTQASL
+415 IKTLDTNTQASL
-427 GTLNTTILNGFKK
+427 GTLNTTILNGFNK

-445 DNKGK
+445 DDKGN

-458 QTAAIGTQT
+458 QTDAIGTQT
-467 EAIKKQGELLRM
+467 EAIKKQGKLLRM
-479 TITTSGKL
+479 TITKSGKL

-493 GSINTLNFILASQ
+493 GSIDTLNATLESQ
-506 NVLLSSKLDAINT
+506 NALLESKLDAINT
-519 TIFSGLAKVTAQES
+519 AISSGLAKVTAQERR
-533 NINKTLDLRLTAI
+533 INKTLDLRLTAI
-546 DTQLKGTN
+546 DTQLQGTN
-554 TELQNANAQLK
+554 TELQNANVQLK

-570 LKTLNGNLVSG
+570 LKKLNKNLVSG
-581 FTTVENSINKM
+581 FKTVKNSINKM
-592 SGELSVKLADNK
+592 SGELSVKLADNT

-635 IDKNGVVVAAA
+635 IGNNGVVVAAA
-646 IDNNGKVISEA
+646 IDKNGNVISTA
-657 ITTQGGEIKGAINNN
+657 IG
-672 TEQIGLKIVGVV
+672 GVV

-689 QTADLNQAI
+689 QTADLNKAI
-698 KDGTASV
+698 TDGTASV

-749 NPGDNSSIYVDPRL
+749 NPDDKSSIYVDPRL
-763 WAAIQYTDLG
+763 WEAIQDTDLG

-779 LTVAEEPSLTYSAAY
+779 LTVAEEPSLTYSAVY
-794 AIRNNELE
+794 AIRDHEWE
-802 NVATM
+802 NASTM

-812 IGKGSA
+812 TGNGPA

-833 KQVIRVTKVISSIT
+833 KQVIRVTKVIPYVT
-847 YRFTSRSTSFD
+847 YRFTSFD
-858 RKIVK
+858 RKIK
-863 INYIDSEGKL
+863 SIFYIDSDGKL
-873 AITPNSMDVTKTFK
+873 MKMTSAMDVTMTFR
-887 TYNNGIITSL
+887 TYNNGIITSP
-897 VKCNIYLEPNGTV
+897 VKCNIYLEPNATV
-910 TSIPE
+910 TIMPQ

>member
-209 TNGFKLLK
+209 TDGFKLLK

-265 DQTSTLDKRIE
+265 DQTSTLDKRIK

-281 VETGLKNVVIS
+281 VETGLKNVVVS

-308 ASLNGINV
+308 VSLNGINM

-331 IKTEISDTGGKII
+331 IKTEISTTGGNII
-344 TALNSNGNLLR
+344 TALDKNGNLLR

-373 DKLAQAINDQT
+373 NKLAKAINDQT
-384 ASLSSRFE
+384 ASLSSRFK
-392 ALTTA
+392 ALTIA
-397 LSTGLA
+397 LSTGLVG
-403 DIKVEID
+403 IMLEID

-415 IKTLDIHTQASL
+415 IKTLDTNTQASL
-427 GTLNTTILNGFKK
+427 GTLNTTILNGFNK

-445 DNKGK
+445 DDKGN

-458 QTAAIGTQT
+458 QTDAIGTQT
-467 EAIKKQGELLRM
+467 EAIKKQGKLLRM
-479 TITTSGKL
+479 TITKSGKL

-493 GSINTLNFILASQ
+493 GSIDTLNATLASQ
-506 NVLLSSKLDAINT
+506 NTLLESKLNAINT
-519 TIFSGLAKVTAQES
+519 AISSGLAKVTAEERR
-533 NINKTLDLRLTAI
+533 IGRTLLFGLTAI
-546 DTQLKGTN
+546 NIQLQGTN
-554 TELQNANAQLK
+554 TELQNTNAQLK

-570 LKTLNGNLVSG
+570 LKKLNKNLVSG
-581 FTTVENSINKM
+581 FKTVANSINNM
-592 SGELSVKLADNK
+592 SGELSVKLADNT

-613 MKDNLKSLKD
+613 MKNNLKSLKD

-635 IDKNGVVVAAA
+635 IDKNGEVVVAA
-646 IDNNGKVISEA
+646 IDKNGDVISTA
-657 ITTQGGEIKGAINNN
+657 IG
-672 TEQIGLKIVGVV
+672 GVV

-689 QTADLNQAI
+689 QTADLNKAI

-712 KTAIEKAIKSLEN
+712 KTAIEKAIKSLES

-763 WAAIQYTDLG
+763 WEAIQDGDLRE
-773 GVIANM
+773 VIAKM

-794 AIRNNELE
+794 AIRDNELE
-802 NVATM
+802 NVSTM

-812 IGKGSA
+812 TGNGPA

-833 KQVIRVTKVISSIT
+833 KQVIRVTKVIPYIT
-847 YRFTSRSTSFD
+847 YRFTSSD
-858 RKIVK
+858 KKIVR
-863 INYIDSEGKL
+863 INYIDSNGKL
-873 AITPNSMDVTKTFK
+873 AMNSYDTEVTKTFT
-887 TYNNGIITSL
+887 TYANGIISSL
-897 VKCNIYLEPNGTV
+897 VKCNIYLEPNATV

>member
-64 KSNMV
+64 KGNMV

-209 TNGFKLLK
+209 TDGFKLLK

-265 DQTSTLDKRIE
+265 DQTSTLDKRIK

-281 VETGLKNVVIS
+281 VETGLKNVVVS

-308 ASLNGINV
+308 VSLNGINM

-331 IKTEISDTGGKII
+331 IKTEISTTGGNII
-344 TALNSNGNLLR
+344 TALDKNGNLLR

-366 ATIVTQT
+366 ATIVAQT
-373 DKLAQAINDQT
+373 DKLAKAINDQT

-415 IKTLDIHTQASL
+415 IKTLDTNTQASL
-427 GTLNTTILNGFKK
+427 GTLNTTILNGFNK

-445 DNKGK
+445 DDKGN

-458 QTAAIGTQT
+458 QTDAIGTQT
-467 EAIKKQGELLRM
+467 EAIKKQGKLLRM
-479 TITTSGKL
+479 TITKSGKL
-487 IAAEIV
+487 IATEIV
-493 GSINTLNFILASQ
+493 GSINTLNATLASQ
-506 NVLLSSKLDAINT
+506 NALLESKLDAINT
-519 TIFSGLAKVTAQES
+519 AISSGLAKVTAEERR
-533 NINKTLDLRLTAI
+533 IGRTLLFGLTAI
-546 DTQLKGTN
+546 NIQLKGTN

-570 LKTLNGNLVSG
+570 LKDLNKNLVSG
-581 FTTVENSINKM
+581 FKTVGNSINKM
-592 SGELSVKLADNK
+592 SGELSVKLADNT

-613 MKDNLKSLKD
+613 MKNNLKSLKD

-635 IDKNGVVVAAA
+635 IDKNGKVVAAA
-646 IDNNGKVISEA
+646 IDKNGNVISTA
-657 ITTQGGEIKGAINNN
+657 IA
-672 TEQIGLKIVGVV
+672 GVV

-689 QTADLNQAI
+689 QTADLNKAI
-698 KDGTASV
+698 TDGTASV

-735 DLLKKMLADNGIYK
+735 ELLKKMLADNGIYK
-749 NPGDNSSIYVDPRL
+749 NPDDNSSIYVDPSL
-763 WAAIQYTDLG
+763 WDVIYYGDLRE
-773 GVIANM
+773 VIAKM
-779 LTVAEEPSLTYSAAY
+779 LTVAEEPSLTYSAEY
-794 AIRNNELE
+794 AARDNEWD
-802 NVATM
+802 NVSTE
-807 VWAEK
+807 VWVEK
-812 IGKGSA
+812 IGNGPA

-833 KQVIRVTKVISSIT
+833 KQVIRVTKVIPNIT
-847 YRFTSRSTSFD
+847 YRIASLSD
-858 RKIVK
+858 KKIVR
-863 INYIDSEGKL
+863 INYIDSAGKL
-873 AITPNSMDVTKTFK
+873 AITPNNMGVIRTFY
-887 TYNNGIITSL
+887 TYVNGIITSV
-897 VKCNIYLEPNGTV
+897 VKCNIYLEPNATV

>member
-209 TNGFKLLK
+209 TDGFKLLK

-265 DQTSTLDKRIE
+265 DQTSTLDKRIK

-281 VETGLKNVVIS
+281 VETGLKNVVVS

-308 ASLNGINV
+308 ISLNGINM

-331 IKTEISDTGGKII
+331 IKTEISTTGGNIV
-344 TALNSNGNLLR
+344 TALDKNGNLLR

-373 DKLAQAINDQT
+373 NKLAKAINDQT
-384 ASLSSRFE
+384 ASLSSRFK
-392 ALTTA
+392 ALTLA
-397 LSTGLA
+397 LSTGLVG
-403 DIKVEID
+403 IMLEID

-415 IKTLDIHTQASL
+415 IKTLDTHTQASL
-427 GTLNTTILNGFKK
+427 GTLNTTILNGFNK

-445 DNKGK
+445 DDKGN

-458 QTAAIGTQT
+458 QTDAIGTQT
-467 EAIKKQGELLRM
+467 EAIKKQGKLLRM
-479 TITTSGKL
+479 TITKSGKL

-493 GSINTLNFILASQ
+493 GSIDTLNATLESQ
-506 NVLLSSKLDAINT
+506 NALLESKLEAINT
-519 TIFSGLAKVTAQES
+519 AISSGLAKVTAQERR
-533 NINKTLDLRLTAI
+533 INRTLDLRLTAI
-546 DTQLKGTN
+546 DTQLQGTN

-565 TLNTT
+565 KLNTT
-570 LKTLNGNLVSG
+570 LKKLNKNLVSG
-581 FTTVENSINKM
+581 FKTVANSINKM
-592 SGELSVKLADNK
+592 SGELSVKLADNT

-635 IDKNGVVVAAA
+635 IGKNGEVVATAIDKNG
-646 IDNNGKVISEA
+646 NVISTA
-657 ITTQGGEIKGAINNN
+657 IG
-672 TEQIGLKIVGVV
+672 GVV

-689 QTADLNQAI
+689 QTADLNKAI
-698 KDGTASV
+698 TDGTASV
-705 VASNGEL
+705 VASNGKL
-712 KTAIEKAIKSLEN
+712 KTAIEDAIKSLEN

-749 NPGDNSSIYVDPRL
+749 NPDDNSSIYVDPRL
-763 WAAIQYTDLG
+763 WEAIQYTDLG

-779 LTVAEEPSLTYSAAY
+779 LTVAEPSLYYSAAY
-794 AIRNNELE
+794 AIRDNELD
-802 NVATM
+802 NVSTM
-807 VWAEK
+807 ITFEK
-812 IGKGSA
+812 IGNGPA

-833 KQVIRVTKVISSIT
+833 KQVIRVTKVIPYIT
-847 YRFTSRSTSFD
+847 YRFTSSD
-858 RKIVK
+858 KKIVR
-863 INYIDSEGKL
+863 INYIDSNGKL
-873 AITPNSMDVTKTFK
+873 AMEPDAKEVTKTFV
-887 TYNNGIITSL
+887 TYANGIITPV
-897 VKCNIYLEPNGTV
+897 VKCNIYLEPNATV
-910 TSIPE
+910 TSIPD

>member
-265 DQTSTLDKRIE
+265 DQTSTLDKRIK

-281 VETGLKNVVIS
+281 VETGLKNVVAS

-308 ASLNGINV
+308 VSLNGINM

-331 IKTEISDTGGKII
+331 IKTEISTTGGNII
-344 TALNSNGNLLR
+344 TALDKNGNLLR

-373 DKLAQAINDQT
+373 DKLAKAINDQT

-415 IKTLDIHTQASL
+415 IKTLDTNTQASL
-427 GTLNTTILNGFKK
+427 GTLNTTILNGFNK

-445 DNKGK
+445 DDKGN

-458 QTAAIGTQT
+458 QTDAIGTQT
-467 EAIKKQGELLRM
+467 EAIKKQGKLLRM
-479 TITTSGKL
+479 TITKSGKL
-487 IAAEIV
+487 IATEIV
-493 GSINTLNFILASQ
+493 GSINTLNATLASQ
-506 NVLLSSKLDAINT
+506 NALLESKLDAINT
-519 TIFSGLAKVTAQES
+519 AISSGLAKVTAEERR
-533 NINKTLDLRLTAI
+533 IGRTLLFGLTAI
-546 DTQLKGTN
+546 NIQLKGTN

-570 LKTLNGNLVSG
+570 LKDLNKNLVSG
-581 FTTVENSINKM
+581 FKTVGNSINKM
-592 SGELSVKLADNK
+592 SGELSVKLADN
-604 TAIVNMEGS
+604 TNAIVNMEGS

-635 IDKNGVVVAAA
+635 IDKNGKVVVAA
-646 IDNNGKVISEA
+646 IDKNGNVISTA
-657 ITTQGGEIKGAINNN
+657 IA
-672 TEQIGLKIVGVV
+672 GVV

-689 QTADLNQAI
+689 QTADLNKAI
-698 KDGTASV
+698 TDGTASV

-712 KTAIEKAIKSLEN
+712 KTAIVDAIKSLEN

-749 NPGDNSSIYVDPRL
+749 NPDDNSSIYVDPRL
-763 WAAIQYTDLG
+763 WDVIYHSDLRE
-773 GVIANM
+773 VIAKM

-794 AIRNNELE
+794 AIRDNELE
-802 NVATM
+802 NVSTM

-812 IGKGSA
+812 TGNGPA

-833 KQVIRVTKVISSIT
+833 KQVIRVTKVIPYIK
-847 YRFTSRSTSFD
+847 YRFTSSD
-858 RKIVK
+858 KKIVW
-863 INYIDSEGKL
+863 INYIDSNGKL
-873 AITPNSMDVTKTFK
+873 RVTSDSKDVSMTFA
-887 TYNNGIITSL
+887 TYANGIITSV
-897 VKCNIYLEPNGTV
+897 VKCNIYLEPNATV

>member
-64 KSNMV
+64 KGNMV

-209 TNGFKLLK
+209 TDGFKLLK

-265 DQTSTLDKRIE
+265 DQTSTLDKRIK

-281 VETGLKNVVIS
+281 VETGLKNVVVS

-308 ASLNGINV
+308 VSLNGINM

-331 IKTEISDTGGKII
+331 IKTEISTTGGNII
-344 TALNSNGNLLR
+344 TALDKNGNLLR

-373 DKLAQAINDQT
+373 NKLAKAINDQT
-384 ASLSSRFE
+384 ASLNSRFK
-392 ALTTA
+392 ALTFA
-397 LSTGLA
+397 LSTGLVG
-403 DIKVEID
+403 IMLEID

-415 IKTLDIHTQASL
+415 IKTLDTNTQASL
-427 GTLNTTILNGFKK
+427 GTLNTTILNGFNK

-445 DNKGK
+445 DDKGN

-458 QTAAIGTQT
+458 QTDAIGTQT
-467 EAIKKQGELLRM
+467 EAIKKQGKLLRM
-479 TITTSGKL
+479 TITKSGKL

-493 GSINTLNFILASQ
+493 GSINTLNATLKSQ
-506 NVLLSSKLDAINT
+506 NALLESKLDAINT
-519 TIFSGLAKVTAQES
+519 AISSGLAKVTAEERR
-533 NINKTLDLRLTAI
+533 IGRTLLFGLTAI
-546 DTQLKGTN
+546 NIQLKGTN

-570 LKTLNGNLVSG
+570 LKDLNKNLVSG
-581 FTTVENSINKM
+581 FKTVGNSINKM
-592 SGELSVKLADNK
+592 SGELSVKLADN
-604 TAIVNMEGS
+604 TNAIVNMEGS

-635 IDKNGVVVAAA
+635 IDKNGKVVVAA
-646 IDNNGKVISEA
+646 IDKNGNVISTA
-657 ITTQGGEIKGAINNN
+657 IA
-672 TEQIGLKIVGVV
+672 GVV

-689 QTADLNQAI
+689 QTADLNKAI
-698 KDGTASV
+698 TDGTASV

-749 NPGDNSSIYVDPRL
+749 NPDDNSSIYVDPRL
-763 WAAIQYTDLG
+763 WEAIQYGDLRE
-773 GVIANM
+773 VIDKM
-779 LTVAEEPSLTYSAAY
+779 LTVAEEPSLTYSAVY
-794 AIRNNELE
+794 AIRDHEWE
-802 NVATM
+802 NASTM

-812 IGKGSA
+812 TGNGPA

-833 KQVIRVTKVISSIT
+833 KQVIRVTKVIPYIT
-847 YRFTSRSTSFD
+847 YRFTSFD
-858 RKIVK
+858 RKIES
-863 INYIDSEGKL
+863 IFYIDSNGKL
-873 AITPNSMDVTKTFK
+873 MKMTSAMDVTMTFR
-887 TYNNGIITSL
+887 TYNNGIITSP
-897 VKCNIYLEPNGTV
+897 VKCNIYLEPNATV
-910 TSIPE
+910 TIMPI

>member
-64 KSNMV
+64 KGNMV

-209 TNGFKLLK
+209 TDGFKLLK

-265 DQTSTLDKRIE
+265 DQTSTLDKRIK

-281 VETGLKNVVIS
+281 VETGLKNVVVS

-308 ASLNGINV
+308 VSLNGINM

-331 IKTEISDTGGKII
+331 IKTEISTTGGNII
-344 TALNSNGNLLR
+344 TALDKNGNLLR

-366 ATIVTQT
+366 ATIVAQT
-373 DKLAQAINDQT
+373 NKLAKAINDQT
-384 ASLSSRFE
+384 ASLNSRFR
-392 ALTTA
+392 ALTIA
-397 LSTGLA
+397 LSTGLVG
-403 DIKVEID
+403 IMMEID

-415 IKTLDIHTQASL
+415 IKTLDTNTQASL
-427 GTLNTTILNGFKK
+427 GTLNTTILNGFNK

-445 DNKGK
+445 DDKGN

-458 QTAAIGTQT
+458 QTDAIGTQT
-467 EAIKKQGELLRM
+467 EAIKKQGKLLRM
-479 TITTSGKL
+479 TITKSGKL

-493 GSINTLNFILASQ
+493 GSINTLNATLKSQ
-506 NVLLSSKLDAINT
+506 NALLESKLDAINT
-519 TIFSGLAKVTAQES
+519 AISSGLAKVTAQERR
-533 NINKTLDLRLTAI
+533 INRTLDLRLTAI
-546 DTQLKGTN
+546 DTQLQGTN
-554 TELQNANAQLK
+554 TELQNANDQLK

-570 LKTLNGNLVSG
+570 LKKLNKNLVSG
-581 FTTVENSINKM
+581 FKTVGNSINKM
-592 SGELSVKLADNK
+592 SGELSVKLADN
-604 TAIVNMEGS
+604 TNAIVNMEGS

-635 IDKNGVVVAAA
+635 IDKNGKVVATA
-646 IDNNGKVISEA
+646 IDKNGNVISTA
-657 ITTQGGEIKGAINNN
+657 
-672 TEQIGLKIVGVV
+672 IVGVV
-684 DAITK
+684 DAIKK
-689 QTADLNQAI
+689 QTADLNKAI
-698 KDGTASV
+698 TDGTASV

-725 KQDANAKTQI
+725 KQDANAKEQI
-735 DLLKKMLADNGIYK
+735 ELLKKMLADNGIYK
-749 NPGDNSSIYVDPRL
+749 NPDDNSSIYVDPRL
-763 WAAIQYTDLG
+763 WQVIQNTDLHN
-773 GVIANM
+773 VIAKM
-779 LTVAEEPSLTYSAAY
+779 LTLAEEPSLTYSAAY
-794 AIRNNELE
+794 AIRDNEWE
-802 NVATM
+802 NASTM

-812 IGKGSA
+812 IGNGPA

-833 KQVIRVTKVISSIT
+833 KQVIRVTKVIPYIT
-847 YRFTSRSTSFD
+847 YRFTSFD
-858 RKIVK
+858 KNIKRI
-863 INYIDSEGKL
+863 YFIDSRGKAGL
-873 AITPNSMDVTKTFK
+873 TSDSKDVRMTFI
-887 TYNNGIITSL
+887 TYNDGIITSL
-897 VKCNIYLEPNGTV
+897 VKCNIYLEPNATV